1 MKKNIYSIRKSKL
14 GAVSTK
20 IAAVTFLMLA
30 GGVAVSELN
39 TNAYAAETTQNKNE
53 ERKIE
58 SPVEYKGDVTKEVGY
73 KEVKVQGN
81 DGKFTLKNN
90 GNESIAERVEPT
102 KTEVVL
108 GTKPKV
114 EKEIEKAKV
123 EYKVDDTKE
132 YGVEEVVK
140 KPKDGE
146 KTTTTTYKIVTK
158 PKVKLSE
165 KIEKMLNSDNYMYT
179 DEKFYSIDNSKE
191 LPSDKIVID
200 KLFVAIPEKQNIG
213 EKTGVRELIQTGEY
227 LVEEG
232 KLIGKYI
239 TPEMM
244 DPTNKDLRVIKRR
257 YYGVD
262 EELENPIGYD
272 ENSDTYDFSNDK
284 VFYRVIL
291 KESSDSIIMLSGGHY
306 LTNEV
311 LKGEGEDKAV
321 ERYFAK
327 HIITESMYADAK
339 ANYQRLQLAKQKLG
353 ELTESQKELVKNTE
367 IAFNSITQHYNNING
382 YSNSLNITYEG
393 NIPDNV
399 KKEFEK
405 QILKLPYEIRKNLVQ
420 LRVTTNDLKQTEHLD
435 NHKSKAVGIAYHY
448 LKNIDLKYEENR
460 TRAVPTENG
469 KKEIVIKQ
477 KQPDVL
483 LNTLMHELSHIID
496 FTSGLGPQRIFADGM
511 KGVGTI
517 DSDGNF
523 SPYKLSSSKE
533 FLDVYNKYFENE
545 KNYTSYLRTSRE
557 EAFADSFG
565 KYINKRIYGVPYT
578 RYKNI
583 DGVEYLFTDKNDP
596 NYATATTPV
605 DKAEYYFANLY
616 NKLFEQPTEAKV
628 VVDTIKETN
637 TQVQNGLTIL
647 GTKPT
652 EERKVI
658 RYETE
663 VKNDNTLEKGLR
675 KVVQAGVNGEILKIT
690 SYALAN
696 KETGELS
703 STTTEKV
710 VKEMIKEVVLLGTK
724 EVEQPKEE
732 VKPDETKQ
740 EQPKEEVKPE
750 ESKEEQPKE
759 EVKPEESKE
768 VEQPKEEVKPEEPKE
783 VEQPKEEVKPEEPK
797 EVEQPKEEVKPEE
810 PKEEQP
816 KEAVQTEQPKEV
828 EKIKDTSNKKQEK
841 TVKSAKIAKTK
852 KSKQYVGRKTLPN
865 TGETPDSAMLIG
877 LVSLAIAARLKQSK
891 SK

>member
-1 MKKNIYSIRKSKL
+1 MKKNIYSIRKSKF

-39 TNAYAAETTQNKNE
+39 TTAYAAETTQNKNE

-58 SPVEYKGDVTKEVGY
+58 SPVEYTADSAKEVGY

-114 EKEIEKAKV
+114 EKEIEKAKI
-123 EYKVDDTKE
+123 EYKVDDAKE

-232 KLIGKYI
+232 KLKGKYI

-637 TQVQNGLTIL
+637 SAVQDGLIVL
-647 GTKPT
+647 GTKT
-652 EERKVI
+652 KEERVEI
-658 RYETE
+658 PYTTE
-663 VKNDNTLEKGLR
+663 IKEDNTLEKGLR

-696 KETGELS
+696 KETGKLS
-703 STTTEKV
+703 STTTEKL

>member
-114 EKEIEKAKV
+114 EKEIEKAKI
-123 EYKVDDTKE
+123 EYKVDDAKE

-213 EKTGVRELIQTGEY
+213 EKTGVRELIQTGIH

-232 KLIGKYI
+232 KLKDKYI

-244 DPTNKDLRVIKRR
+244 DPKNPDIREIKRS
-257 YYGVD
+257 YYTFDDKKTEEDYGVK
-262 EELENPIGYD
+262 EYD
-272 ENSDTYDFSNDK
+272 YGKDKDFYSVLLNESYDG
-284 VFYRVIL
+284 L
-291 KESSDSIIMLSGGHY
+291 TMLSGGHY

-311 LKGEGEDKAV
+311 LRELNEDKSV

-339 ANYQRLQLAKQKLG
+339 ANYQRLQLAKEKLG
-353 ELTESQKELVKNTE
+353 ELTERQKELVE
-367 IAFNSITQHYNNING
+367 YAERAFNSITQHYNNING
-382 YSNSLNITYEG
+382 YSDKLNITYEG
-393 NIPDNV
+393 NIPDSV
-399 KKEFEK
+399 KEEFEK
-405 QILKLPYEIRKNLVQ
+405 QLLKLPYEIRKNLVQ
-420 LRVTTNDLKQTEHLD
+420 LTVTTNELKQTEHAKNNNRSLI
-435 NHKSKAVGIAYHY
+435 GLAYNY
-448 LKNIDLKYEENR
+448 YKNIFQKYDESR
-460 TRAVPTENG
+460 KVDIPTDKG
-469 KKEIVIKQ
+469 KKEELRKL
-477 KQPDVL
+477 KQPEAL
-483 LNTLMHELSHIID
+483 LDNLMHEISHVID
-496 FTSGLGPQRIFADGM
+496 TAGGLGSQFYGFDGI
-511 KGVGTI
+511 KGFGIVT
-517 DSDGNF
+517 SQE
-523 SPYKLSSSKE
+523 SPFRFSSSKE
-533 FLDVYNKYFENE
+533 FDDVYTKYFKNE
-545 KNYTSYLRTSRE
+545 INYKNYYRTSKE
-557 EAFADSFG
+557 EAFADSLG
-565 KYINKRIYGVPYT
+565 EYINKRIYGVPYT
-578 RYKNI
+578 RYKTI
-583 DGVEYLFTDKNDP
+583 EGVEYEFKDENDP

-675 KVVQAGVNGEILKIT
+675 KVIQAGVNGEILKIT

-740 EQPKEEVKPE
+740 EQPKEEVKPDE
-750 ESKEEQPKE
+750 TKQEQPKE
-759 EVKPEESKE
+759 EVKPD
-768 VEQPKEEVKPEEPKE
+768 
-783 VEQPKEEVKPEEPK
+783 
-797 EVEQPKEEVKPEE
+797 
-810 PKEEQP
+810 
-816 KEAVQTEQPKEV
+816 EAKQEQPKEV

-841 TVKSAKIAKTK
+841 TVKSVKIAKTK

>member
-1 MKKNIYSIRKSKL
+1 MKKNIYSIRKSKF

-39 TNAYAAETTQNKNE
+39 TTAYAAETTQNKNE

-213 EKTGVRELIQTGEY
+213 EKTGVRELIQTGIH

-232 KLIGKYI
+232 KLKDKYI

-244 DPTNKDLRVIKRR
+244 DPKNPDIREIKRS
-257 YYGVD
+257 YYTFDDKKTEEDYGVK
-262 EELENPIGYD
+262 EYD
-272 ENSDTYDFSNDK
+272 YGKDKDFYSVLLNESYDG
-284 VFYRVIL
+284 L
-291 KESSDSIIMLSGGHY
+291 TMLSGGHY

-311 LKGEGEDKAV
+311 LRELNEDKSV

-339 ANYQRLQLAKQKLG
+339 ANYQRLQLAKEKLG
-353 ELTESQKELVKNTE
+353 ELTERQKELVE
-367 IAFNSITQHYNNING
+367 YAERAFNSITQHYNNING
-382 YSNSLNITYEG
+382 YSDKLNITYEG
-393 NIPDNV
+393 NIPDSV
-399 KKEFEK
+399 KEEFEK
-405 QILKLPYEIRKNLVQ
+405 QLLKLPYEIRKNLVQ
-420 LRVTTNDLKQTEHLD
+420 LTVTTNELKQTEHAKNNNRSLI
-435 NHKSKAVGIAYHY
+435 GLAYNY
-448 LKNIDLKYEENR
+448 YKNIFQKYDESR
-460 TRAVPTENG
+460 KVDIPTDKG
-469 KKEIVIKQ
+469 KKEELRKL
-477 KQPDVL
+477 KQPEAL
-483 LNTLMHELSHIID
+483 LDNLMHEISHVID
-496 FTSGLGPQRIFADGM
+496 TAGGLGSQFYGFDGI
-511 KGVGTI
+511 KGFGIVT
-517 DSDGNF
+517 SQE
-523 SPYKLSSSKE
+523 SPFRFSSSKE
-533 FLDVYNKYFENE
+533 FDDVYTKYFKNE
-545 KNYTSYLRTSRE
+545 INYKNYYRTSKE
-557 EAFADSFG
+557 EAFADSLG
-565 KYINKRIYGVPYT
+565 EYINKRIYGVPYT
-578 RYKNI
+578 RYKTI
-583 DGVEYLFTDKNDP
+583 EGVEYEFKDENDP

-628 VVDTIKETN
+628 VVDTIKETS

-652 EERKVI
+652 EEREVI

-703 STTTEKV
+703 STTTEKI
-710 VKEMIKEVVLLGTK
+710 VKEMIKEVVLLGT
-724 EVEQPKEE
+724 KEE

-759 EVKPEESKE
+759 EV
-768 VEQPKEEVKPEEPKE
+768 
-783 VEQPKEEVKPEEPK
+783 
-797 EVEQPKEEVKPEE
+797 
-810 PKEEQP
+810 
-816 KEAVQTEQPKEV
+816 QTEQPKEV

-841 TVKSAKIAKTK
+841 TVKSAKIAKIQK
-852 KSKQYVGRKTLPN
+852 HKLYVGSKKLPN
-865 TGETPDSAMLIG
+865 TGETSNSAMLIG
-877 LVSLAIAARLKQSK
+877 LVSLAVAARLKQSK

>member
-39 TNAYAAETTQNKNE
+39 TTTYAAETIQNKNE

-114 EKEIEKAKV
+114 EKEIEKAKI
-123 EYKVDDTKE
+123 EYKVDDAKE

-213 EKTGVRELIQTGEY
+213 EKTGVRELIQTGIH

-232 KLIGKYI
+232 KLKDKYI

-244 DPTNKDLRVIKRR
+244 DPKNPDIREIKRS
-257 YYGVD
+257 YYTFDDKKTEEDYGVK
-262 EELENPIGYD
+262 EYD
-272 ENSDTYDFSNDK
+272 YGKDKDFYSVLLNESYDG
-284 VFYRVIL
+284 L
-291 KESSDSIIMLSGGHY
+291 TMLSGGHY

-311 LKGEGEDKAV
+311 LRELNEDKSV

-339 ANYQRLQLAKQKLG
+339 ANYQRLQLAKEKLG
-353 ELTESQKELVKNTE
+353 ELTERQKELVE
-367 IAFNSITQHYNNING
+367 YAERAFNSITQHYNNING
-382 YSNSLNITYEG
+382 YSDKLNITYEG
-393 NIPDNV
+393 NIPDSV
-399 KKEFEK
+399 KEEFEK
-405 QILKLPYEIRKNLVQ
+405 QLLKLPYEIRKNLVQ
-420 LRVTTNDLKQTEHLD
+420 LTVTTNELKQTEHAKNNNRSLI
-435 NHKSKAVGIAYHY
+435 GLAYNY
-448 LKNIDLKYEENR
+448 YKNIFQKYDESR
-460 TRAVPTENG
+460 KVDIPTDKG
-469 KKEIVIKQ
+469 KKEELRKL
-477 KQPDVL
+477 KQPEAL
-483 LNTLMHELSHIID
+483 LDNLMHEISHVID
-496 FTSGLGPQRIFADGM
+496 TAGGLGSQFYGFDGI
-511 KGVGTI
+511 KGFGIVT
-517 DSDGNF
+517 SQE
-523 SPYKLSSSKE
+523 SPFRFSSSKE
-533 FLDVYNKYFENE
+533 FDDVYTKYFKNE
-545 KNYTSYLRTSRE
+545 INYKNYYRTSKE
-557 EAFADSFG
+557 EAFADSLG
-565 KYINKRIYGVPYT
+565 EYINKRIYGVPYT
-578 RYKNI
+578 RYKTI
-583 DGVEYLFTDKNDP
+583 EGVEYEFKDENDP

-652 EERKVI
+652 EERNVI

-675 KVVQAGVNGEILKIT
+675 KVIQAGVNGEILKIT

-724 EVEQPKEE
+724 EVEKPKEE
-732 VKPDETKQ
+732 VKPEETKQ

-783 VEQPKEEVKPEEPK
+783 VEQPKEEVKPEET
-797 EVEQPKEEVKPEE
+797 
-810 PKEEQP
+810 KEEQS

-841 TVKSAKIAKTK
+841 TVKSAKIAKIQK
-852 KSKQYVGRKTLPN
+852 HKLYVGSKKLPN
-865 TGETPDSAMLIG
+865 TGETSNSAMLIG
-877 LVSLAIAARLKQSK
+877 LVSLAVAARLKQSK

>member
-1 MKKNIYSIRKSKL
+1 MKKNIYSIRKSKF

-39 TNAYAAETTQNKNE
+39 TTAYAAETTQNKNE

-81 DGKFTLKNN
+81 DGKIILKNN
-90 GNESIAERVEPT
+90 GNESTVERVEPT
-102 KTEVVL
+102 KTKVDL

-114 EKEIEKAKV
+114 ETKIEKAKV
-123 EYKVDDTKE
+123 EYKVDDTKK
-132 YGVEEVVK
+132 YGVREVVK
-140 KPKDGE
+140 EAKDGE
-146 KTTTTTYKIVTK
+146 KTTTTTYKIVTR
-158 PKVKLSE
+158 PKVNLSE

-213 EKTGVRELIQTGEY
+213 EKTGVRELIQTGIH
-227 LVEEG
+227 LVEDG
-232 KLIGKYI
+232 KLKDKYI

-244 DPTNKDLRVIKRR
+244 DPKNPDIREIKRS
-257 YYGVD
+257 YYTFDDKKTEEDFGVK
-262 EELENPIGYD
+262 EYD
-272 ENSDTYDFSNDK
+272 YGKDKDFYSVLLN
-284 VFYRVIL
+284 
-291 KESSDSIIMLSGGHY
+291 ESHDGLLMLSGGHY

-311 LKGEGEDKAV
+311 LKGEGEDKSV

-339 ANYQRLQLAKQKLG
+339 ANYQRLKLAKEKLG
-353 ELTESQKELVKNTE
+353 DLTERQKELVE
-367 IAFNSITQHYNNING
+367 YAERAFNSITQHYNNING
-382 YSNSLNITYEG
+382 YSDKLNITYEG
-393 NIPDNV
+393 NIPDSV
-399 KKEFEK
+399 KEEFEK
-405 QILKLPYEIRKNLVQ
+405 QLLKLPYEIRKNLVQ
-420 LRVTTNDLKQTEHLD
+420 LTVTTNELKQTEHAKNNNRSLI
-435 NHKSKAVGIAYHY
+435 GLAYY
-448 LKNIDLKYEENR
+448 YSKNIVQKYEKSREIG
-460 TRAVPTENG
+460 VPTDKG
-469 KKEIVIKQ
+469 KKEELRKL
-477 KQPDVL
+477 KQPEAL
-483 LNTLMHELSHIID
+483 LDNLMHEISHIID
-496 FTSGLGPQRIFADGM
+496 ATGGLGSSFFAFDGI
-511 KGVGTI
+511 KGAGIVT
-517 DSDGNF
+517 SQE
-523 SPYKLSSSKE
+523 SPFRFSSSKE
-533 FLDVYNKYFENE
+533 FDDVYNKYFKNE
-545 KNYTSYLRTSRE
+545 INYKNYYRTSKE
-557 EAFADSFG
+557 EVFADSLG
-565 KYINKRIYGVPYT
+565 EYINKRIYGVPYT
-578 RYKNI
+578 RYKTI
-583 DGVEYLFTDKNDP
+583 EGVEYEFKDVNDP

-637 TQVQNGLTIL
+637 SSVQDGLIVL
-647 GTKPT
+647 GTKAK
-652 EERKVI
+652 EERVAI
-658 RYETE
+658 PYTTE
-663 VKNDNTLEKGLR
+663 IKEDNTLEKGLR

-703 STTTEKV
+703 STTTEKI

-724 EVEQPKEE
+724 EVEQPKEEVKSDETKQEQPKEE

-750 ESKEEQPKE
+750 ESKE
-759 EVKPEESKE
+759 
-768 VEQPKEEVKPEEPKE
+768 
-783 VEQPKEEVKPEEPK
+783 
-797 EVEQPKEEVKPEE
+797 EQPKEEVKPEE

>member
-1 MKKNIYSIRKSKL
+1 MKKNIYSIRKSKF

-39 TNAYAAETTQNKNE
+39 TTAYAAETTQNKNE

-58 SPVEYKGDVTKEVGY
+58 SPVEYTADSAKEVGY

-114 EKEIEKAKV
+114 EKEIEKAKI

-132 YGVEEVVK
+132 YGVREVVK
-140 KPKDGE
+140 EAKDGE

-200 KLFVAIPEKQNIG
+200 KLFVSIPEKQNIG
-213 EKTGVRELIQTGEY
+213 EKTGVRELIQTGIH

-232 KLIGKYI
+232 KLKDKYI

-244 DPTNKDLRVIKRR
+244 DPKNPDIREIKRN
-257 YYGVD
+257 YYTFDDNKTEEDYGVK
-262 EELENPIGYD
+262 EYD
-272 ENSDTYDFSNDK
+272 YSKDKDFYS
-284 VFYRVIL
+284 ILL
-291 KESSDSIIMLSGGHY
+291 KEGSDGLIMLSGGHY

-311 LKGEGEDKAV
+311 LRELNEDKSV

-327 HIITESMYADAK
+327 YIITESMYADAK
-339 ANYQRLQLAKQKLG
+339 ANYQRLQLAKEKLG
-353 ELTESQKELVKNTE
+353 DLTESQKELVENAE
-367 IAFNSITQHYNNING
+367 RAFNSITQHYNNING
-382 YSNSLNITYEG
+382 YRDKLNITYEG
-393 NIPDNV
+393 NIPDSV
-399 KKEFEK
+399 KEEFEK
-405 QILKLPYEIRKNLVQ
+405 QLLKLPYEIRKNLVQ
-420 LRVTTNDLKQTEHLD
+420 LRVTTNELKQTEHAKNNNRSLI
-435 NHKSKAVGIAYHY
+435 GLAYYY
-448 LKNIDLKYEENR
+448 LKNIVQKYEESR
-460 TRAVPTENG
+460 EIGVPTDKG
-469 KKEIVIKQ
+469 KKEELRKL
-477 KQPDVL
+477 KQPEAL
-483 LNTLMHELSHIID
+483 LDNLMHEISHIID
-496 FTSGLGPQRIFADGM
+496 ATGGLGSSFFAFDGI
-511 KGVGTI
+511 KGAGIVT
-517 DSDGNF
+517 SQESPF
-523 SPYKLSSSKE
+523 SFSSSKE
-533 FLDVYNKYFENE
+533 FDDVYNKYFKNE
-545 KNYTSYLRTSRE
+545 INYKNYYRTSKE
-557 EAFADSFG
+557 EAFADSLG
-565 KYINKRIYGVPYT
+565 EYINKRIYGVPYT
-578 RYKNI
+578 RYKTI
-583 DGVEYLFTDKNDP
+583 EGVEYEFKDVNDP

-637 TQVQNGLTIL
+637 SAVQDGLIVL
-647 GTKPT
+647 GTKT
-652 EERKVI
+652 KEERVEI
-658 RYETE
+658 PYTTE
-663 VKNDNTLEKGLR
+663 IKEDNTLEKGLR

-724 EVEQPKEE
+724 EVEK
-732 VKPDETKQ
+732 
-740 EQPKEEVKPE
+740 PKEEVKPE
-750 ESKEEQPKE
+750 ETKQEQPKE

-783 VEQPKEEVKPEEPK
+783 VEQPKEEVKPEETK
-797 EVEQPKEEVKPEE
+797 QEQPKEEVKPEE
-810 PKEEQP
+810 TKEEQS

-841 TVKSAKIAKTK
+841 TVKSAKIAKIQK
-852 KSKQYVGRKTLPN
+852 HKLYVGSKKLPN
-865 TGETPDSAMLIG
+865 TGETSNSAMLIG
-877 LVSLAIAARLKQSK
+877 LVSLAVAARLKQSK

>member
-1 MKKNIYSIRKSKL
+1 MKKNIYSIRKSKF

-39 TNAYAAETTQNKNE
+39 TTAYAAETTQNKNE

-81 DGKFTLKNN
+81 DGKIILKNN
-90 GNESIAERVEPT
+90 GNESTVERVEPT
-102 KTEVVL
+102 KTKVDL

-114 EKEIEKAKV
+114 ETKIEKAKV
-123 EYKVDDTKE
+123 EYKVDDTKK
-132 YGVEEVVK
+132 YGVREVVK
-140 KPKDGE
+140 EAKDGE
-146 KTTTTTYKIVTK
+146 KTTTTTYKIVTR
-158 PKVKLSE
+158 PKVNLSE

-200 KLFVAIPEKQNIG
+200 KLFVSIPEKQNINLD
-213 EKTGVRELIQTGEY
+213 EKTGVRELIQTGIH
-227 LVEEG
+227 LVEDG
-232 KLIGKYI
+232 KLKDKYI

-244 DPTNKDLRVIKRR
+244 DPKNPDIREIKRS
-257 YYGVD
+257 YYTFDDKKTEEDFGVK
-262 EELENPIGYD
+262 EYD
-272 ENSDTYDFSNDK
+272 YGKDKDFYSVLLN
-284 VFYRVIL
+284 
-291 KESSDSIIMLSGGHY
+291 ESHDGLLMLSGGHY

-311 LKGEGEDKAV
+311 LKGEGEDKSV

-339 ANYQRLQLAKQKLG
+339 ANYQRLKLAKEKLG
-353 ELTESQKELVKNTE
+353 DLTERQKELVE
-367 IAFNSITQHYNNING
+367 YAERAFNSITQHYNNING
-382 YSNSLNITYEG
+382 YSDKLNITYEG
-393 NIPDNV
+393 NIPDSV
-399 KKEFEK
+399 KEEFEK
-405 QILKLPYEIRKNLVQ
+405 QLLKLPYEIRKNLVQ
-420 LRVTTNDLKQTEHLD
+420 LTVTTNELKQTEHAKNNNRSLI
-435 NHKSKAVGIAYHY
+435 GLAYY
-448 LKNIDLKYEENR
+448 YSKNIVQKYEKSREIG
-460 TRAVPTENG
+460 VPTDKG

-637 TQVQNGLTIL
+637 SAVQDGLIVL
-647 GTKPT
+647 GTKT
-652 EERKVI
+652 KEERVEI
-658 RYETE
+658 PYTTE
-663 VKNDNTLEKGLR
+663 IKEDNTLEKGLR

-696 KETGELS
+696 KETGKLS
-703 STTTEKV
+703 STTTEKL

-724 EVEQPKEE
+724 EV
-732 VKPDETKQ
+732 
-740 EQPKEEVKPE
+740 
-750 ESKEEQPKE
+750 EQPKE

>member
-39 TNAYAAETTQNKNE
+39 TNVYAAETTQNKNE

-81 DGKFTLKNN
+81 DGKIILKNN
-90 GNESIAERVEPT
+90 GNESTVERVEPT
-102 KTEVVL
+102 ITKVDL

-114 EKEIEKAKV
+114 ETKIEKAKV
-123 EYKVDDTKE
+123 EYKVDDTKN
-132 YGVEEVVK
+132 YGVKEVVK
-140 KPKDGE
+140 EPKDGE

-165 KIEKMLNSDNYMYT
+165 KIENMLNSDNYMYT

-213 EKTGVRELIQTGEY
+213 EKTGVRELIQTGEF

-232 KLIGKYI
+232 KLKGKYI

-244 DPTNKDLRVIKRR
+244 NPDNKDLRDIKRR

-262 EELENPIGYD
+262 EEWENPIGYD
-272 ENSDTYDFSNDK
+272 AEKDTYDFSNDK

-291 KESSDSIIMLSGGHY
+291 QESHDGLLMLSGGHY

-311 LKGEGEDKAV
+311 LKGEGEDKSV

-339 ANYQRLQLAKQKLG
+339 ANYQRLKLAKEKLG
-353 ELTESQKELVKNTE
+353 ELTESQKELVE
-367 IAFNSITQHYNNING
+367 YAERAFKSITQHYNNING
-382 YSNSLNITYEG
+382 YSDKLNITYEG
-393 NIPDNV
+393 NIPDSV
-399 KKEFEK
+399 KEEFEK
-405 QILKLPYEIRKNLVQ
+405 QLLKLPYEIRKNLVQ
-420 LRVTTNDLKQTEHLD
+420 LRVTTNDLAQTEHL
-435 NHKSKAVGIAYHY
+435 NKHNGKSVGIASHY
-448 LKNIDLKYEENR
+448 MKNIDLKYEENR

-511 KGVGTI
+511 KGAGTI
-517 DSDGNF
+517 YSDGNL

-545 KNYTSYLRTSRE
+545 KNYTSYLRTARE

-583 DGVEYLFTDKNDP
+583 DGVEYLFTDVNDP

-628 VVDTIKETN
+628 VVDTIKETS

-652 EERKVI
+652 EEREVI

-703 STTTEKV
+703 STTTEKI

-724 EVEQPKEE
+724 EVEQPKEEVKSDETKQEQPKEE

-759 EVKPEESKE
+759 EVKPEESKK
-768 VEQPKEEVKPEEPKE
+768 EQPKEE
-783 VEQPKEEVKPEEPK
+783 
-797 EVEQPKEEVKPEE
+797 
-810 PKEEQP
+810 
-816 KEAVQTEQPKEV
+816 VQTEQPKEV

-841 TVKSAKIAKTK
+841 TVKSAKIAKIQK
-852 KSKQYVGRKTLPN
+852 HKLYVGSKKLPN
-865 TGETPDSAMLIG
+865 TGETSNSAMLIG
-877 LVSLAIAARLKQSK
+877 LVSLAVAARLKQSK

>member
-114 EKEIEKAKV
+114 EKEIEKAKI

-200 KLFVAIPEKQNIG
+200 KLFVSIPEKQNIG

-232 KLIGKYI
+232 KLKGKYI

-244 DPTNKDLRVIKRR
+244 DPTNKDLRDIKRR

-262 EELENPIGYD
+262 EEWENPIGYD
-272 ENSDTYDFSNDK
+272 AEKDTYDFSNDK

-291 KESSDSIIMLSGGHY
+291 QESHDGLLMLSGGHY

-311 LKGEGEDKAV
+311 LKGEGEDKSV

-353 ELTESQKELVKNTE
+353 ELTESQKELVETAE
-367 IAFNSITQHYNNING
+367 RAFKSITQHYNNING
-382 YSNSLNITYEG
+382 YSDKLNITYEG
-393 NIPDNV
+393 NIPDSV
-399 KKEFEK
+399 KEEFEK
-405 QILKLPYEIRKNLVQ
+405 QLLKLPYEIRKNLVQ
-420 LRVTTNDLKQTEHLD
+420 LRVTTNDLAQTEHL
-435 NHKSKAVGIAYHY
+435 NKHNGKSVGIASHY
-448 LKNIDLKYEENR
+448 MKNIDLKYEENR

-511 KGVGTI
+511 KGAGTI
-517 DSDGNF
+517 HSDGNF

-628 VVDTIKETN
+628 VVDTIKETS

-652 EERKVI
+652 EERVEI
-658 RYETE
+658 PYTTE
-663 VKNDNTLEKGLR
+663 IKEDNTLEKGLR
-675 KVVQAGVNGEILKIT
+675 KVVQLGVNGELLKIT
-690 SYALAN
+690 SYALVN

-732 VKPDETKQ
+732 AKPDETKQEQPKEEVKPDETKQ

-750 ESKEEQPKE
+750 ETKQEQPKE
-759 EVKPEESKE
+759 EVKPEETKQ
-768 VEQPKEEVKPEEPKE
+768 EQPKEEVKPDETKQ
-783 VEQPKEEVKPEEPK
+783 EQPKEK
-797 EVEQPKEEVKPEE
+797 
-810 PKEEQP
+810 
-816 KEAVQTEQPKEV
+816 VQTEQPKEV

-841 TVKSAKIAKTK
+841 TVKSAKIAKIQK
-852 KSKQYVGRKTLPN
+852 HKLYVGSKKLPN
-865 TGETPDSAMLIG
+865 TGETSNSAMLIG
-877 LVSLAIAARLKQSK
+877 LVSLAVAARLKQSK

>member
-1 MKKNIYSIRKSKL
+1 MKKNIYSIRKSKF

-39 TNAYAAETTQNKNE
+39 TTAYAAETTQNKNE

-58 SPVEYKGDVTKEVGY
+58 SPVEYTADSAKEVGY

-114 EKEIEKAKV
+114 EKEIEKAKI

-132 YGVEEVVK
+132 YGVREVVK
-140 KPKDGE
+140 EAKDGE

-200 KLFVAIPEKQNIG
+200 KLFVSIPEKQNIG
-213 EKTGVRELIQTGEY
+213 EKTGVRELIQTGIH

-232 KLIGKYI
+232 KLKDKYI

-244 DPTNKDLRVIKRR
+244 DPKNPDIREIKRN
-257 YYGVD
+257 YYTFDDNKTEEDYGVK
-262 EELENPIGYD
+262 EYD
-272 ENSDTYDFSNDK
+272 YSKDKDFYS
-284 VFYRVIL
+284 ILL
-291 KESSDSIIMLSGGHY
+291 KEGSDGLIMLSGGHY

-311 LKGEGEDKAV
+311 LRELNEDKSV

-339 ANYQRLQLAKQKLG
+339 ANYQRLQLAKEKLG
-353 ELTESQKELVKNTE
+353 ELTERQKELVE
-367 IAFNSITQHYNNING
+367 YAERAFNSITQHYNNING
-382 YSNSLNITYEG
+382 YSDKLNITYEG
-393 NIPDNV
+393 NIPDSV
-399 KKEFEK
+399 KEEFEK
-405 QILKLPYEIRKNLVQ
+405 QLLKLPYEIRKNLVQ
-420 LRVTTNDLKQTEHLD
+420 LTVTTNELKQTEHAKNNNRSLI
-435 NHKSKAVGIAYHY
+435 GLAYNY
-448 LKNIDLKYEENR
+448 YKNIFQKYDESR
-460 TRAVPTENG
+460 KVDIPTDKG
-469 KKEIVIKQ
+469 KKEELRKL
-477 KQPDVL
+477 KQPEAL
-483 LNTLMHELSHIID
+483 LDNLMHEISHVID
-496 FTSGLGPQRIFADGM
+496 TAGGLGSQFYGFDGI
-511 KGVGTI
+511 KGFGIVT
-517 DSDGNF
+517 SQE
-523 SPYKLSSSKE
+523 SPFRFSSSKE
-533 FLDVYNKYFENE
+533 FDDVYTKYFKNE
-545 KNYTSYLRTSRE
+545 INYKNYYRTSKE
-557 EAFADSFG
+557 EAFADSLG
-565 KYINKRIYGVPYT
+565 EYINKRIYGVPYT
-578 RYKNI
+578 RYKTI
-583 DGVEYLFTDKNDP
+583 EGVEYEFKDVNDP

-732 VKPDETKQ
+732 VKPDEAKQEQPKEEVKPDETKQ
-740 EQPKEEVKPE
+740 EQPKEEVKPDE
-750 ESKEEQPKE
+750 TKQEQPKE
-759 EVKPEESKE
+759 E
-768 VEQPKEEVKPEEPKE
+768 
-783 VEQPKEEVKPEEPK
+783 
-797 EVEQPKEEVKPEE
+797 
-810 PKEEQP
+810 
-816 KEAVQTEQPKEV
+816 VQTEQPKEV

-841 TVKSAKIAKTK
+841 TVKSAKIAKIQK
-852 KSKQYVGRKTLPN
+852 HKLYVGSKKLPN
-865 TGETPDSAMLIG
+865 TGETSNSAMLIG
-877 LVSLAIAARLKQSK
+877 LVSLAVAARLKQSK

>member
-1 MKKNIYSIRKSKL
+1 MKKNIYSIRKSKF

-39 TNAYAAETTQNKNE
+39 TTAYAAETTQNKNE

-58 SPVEYKGDVTKEVGY
+58 SPVEYTADSAKEVGY

-114 EKEIEKAKV
+114 EKEIEKAKI

-132 YGVEEVVK
+132 YGVREVVK
-140 KPKDGE
+140 EAKDGE

-200 KLFVAIPEKQNIG
+200 KLFVSIPEKQNIG
-213 EKTGVRELIQTGEY
+213 EKTGVRELIQTGIH

-232 KLIGKYI
+232 KLKDKYI

-244 DPTNKDLRVIKRR
+244 DPKNPDIREIKRN
-257 YYGVD
+257 YYTFDDNKTEEDYGVK
-262 EELENPIGYD
+262 EYD
-272 ENSDTYDFSNDK
+272 YSKDKDFYS
-284 VFYRVIL
+284 ILL
-291 KESSDSIIMLSGGHY
+291 KEGSDGLIMLSGGHY

-311 LKGEGEDKAV
+311 LRELNEDKSV

-327 HIITESMYADAK
+327 YIITESMYADAK
-339 ANYQRLQLAKQKLG
+339 ANYQRLQLAKEKLG
-353 ELTESQKELVKNTE
+353 DLTESQKELVENAE
-367 IAFNSITQHYNNING
+367 RAFNSITQHYNNING
-382 YSNSLNITYEG
+382 YRDKLNITYEG
-393 NIPDNV
+393 NIPDSV
-399 KKEFEK
+399 KEEFEK
-405 QILKLPYEIRKNLVQ
+405 QLLKLPYEIRKNLVQ
-420 LRVTTNDLKQTEHLD
+420 LRVTTNELKQTEHAKNNNRSLI
-435 NHKSKAVGIAYHY
+435 GLAYYY
-448 LKNIDLKYEENR
+448 LKNIVQKYEESR
-460 TRAVPTENG
+460 EIGVPTDKG
-469 KKEIVIKQ
+469 KKEELRKL
-477 KQPDVL
+477 KQPEAL
-483 LNTLMHELSHIID
+483 LDNLMHEISHIID
-496 FTSGLGPQRIFADGM
+496 ATGGLGSSFFAFDGI
-511 KGVGTI
+511 KGAGIVT
-517 DSDGNF
+517 SQESPF
-523 SPYKLSSSKE
+523 SFSSSKE
-533 FLDVYNKYFENE
+533 FDDVYNKYFKNE
-545 KNYTSYLRTSRE
+545 INYKNYYRTSKE
-557 EAFADSFG
+557 EAFADSLG
-565 KYINKRIYGVPYT
+565 EYINKRIYGVPYT
-578 RYKNI
+578 RYKTI
-583 DGVEYLFTDKNDP
+583 EGVEYEFKDVNDP

-616 NKLFEQPTEAKV
+616 NKLFEQPIEAKV

-637 TQVQNGLTIL
+637 SAVQDGLIVL
-647 GTKPT
+647 GTKT
-652 EERKVI
+652 KEERVEI
-658 RYETE
+658 PYTTE
-663 VKNDNTLEKGLR
+663 IKEDNTLEKGLR

-696 KETGELS
+696 KETGKLS
-703 STTTEKV
+703 STTTEKL

-810 PKEEQP
+810 TKEEQP

-841 TVKSAKIAKTK
+841 TVKSAKIAKIQK
-852 KSKQYVGRKTLPN
+852 HKLYVGSKKLPN
-865 TGETPDSAMLIG
+865 TGETSNSAMLIG
-877 LVSLAIAARLKQSK
+877 LVSLAVAARLKQSK

>member
-39 TNAYAAETTQNKNE
+39 TTTYAAETIQNKNE

-114 EKEIEKAKV
+114 EKEIEKAKI
-123 EYKVDDTKE
+123 EYKVDDAKE

-213 EKTGVRELIQTGEY
+213 EKTGVRELIQTGIH

-232 KLIGKYI
+232 KLKDKYI

-244 DPTNKDLRVIKRR
+244 DPKNPDIREIKRS
-257 YYGVD
+257 YYTFDDKKTEEDYGVK
-262 EELENPIGYD
+262 EYD
-272 ENSDTYDFSNDK
+272 YGKDKDFYSVLLNESYDG
-284 VFYRVIL
+284 L
-291 KESSDSIIMLSGGHY
+291 TMLSGGHY

-311 LKGEGEDKAV
+311 LRELNEDKSV

-339 ANYQRLQLAKQKLG
+339 ANYQRLQLAKEKLG
-353 ELTESQKELVKNTE
+353 ELTERQKELVE
-367 IAFNSITQHYNNING
+367 YAERAFNSITQHYNNING
-382 YSNSLNITYEG
+382 YSDKLNITYEG
-393 NIPDNV
+393 NIPDSV
-399 KKEFEK
+399 KEEFEK
-405 QILKLPYEIRKNLVQ
+405 QLLKLPYEIRKNLVQ
-420 LRVTTNDLKQTEHLD
+420 LTVTTNELKQTEHAKNNNRSLI
-435 NHKSKAVGIAYHY
+435 GLAYNY
-448 LKNIDLKYEENR
+448 YKNIFQKYDESR
-460 TRAVPTENG
+460 KVDIPTDKG
-469 KKEIVIKQ
+469 KKEELRKL
-477 KQPDVL
+477 KQPEAL
-483 LNTLMHELSHIID
+483 LDNLMHEISHVID
-496 FTSGLGPQRIFADGM
+496 TAGGLGSQFYGFDGI
-511 KGVGTI
+511 KGFGIVT
-517 DSDGNF
+517 SQE
-523 SPYKLSSSKE
+523 SPFRFSSSKE
-533 FLDVYNKYFENE
+533 FDDVYTKYFKNE
-545 KNYTSYLRTSRE
+545 INYKNYYRTSKE
-557 EAFADSFG
+557 EAFADSLG
-565 KYINKRIYGVPYT
+565 EYINKRIYGVPYT
-578 RYKNI
+578 RYKTI
-583 DGVEYLFTDKNDP
+583 EGVEYEFKDENDP

-652 EERKVI
+652 EERNVI

-675 KVVQAGVNGEILKIT
+675 KVIQAGVNGEILKIT

-724 EVEQPKEE
+724 EVEKPKEE
-732 VKPDETKQ
+732 VKPEETKE

-768 VEQPKEEVKPEEPKE
+768 VEQPKEEVKPEETKQ
-783 VEQPKEEVKPEEPK
+783 EQPKEEVKPEET
-797 EVEQPKEEVKPEE
+797 
-810 PKEEQP
+810 KEEQS

-841 TVKSAKIAKTK
+841 TVKSAKIAKIQK
-852 KSKQYVGRKTLPN
+852 HKLYVGSKKLPN
-865 TGETPDSAMLIG
+865 TGETSNSAMLIG
-877 LVSLAIAARLKQSK
+877 LVSLAVAARLKQSK

>member
-39 TNAYAAETTQNKNE
+39 TTTYAAETIQNKNE

-114 EKEIEKAKV
+114 EKEIEKAKI
-123 EYKVDDTKE
+123 EYKVDDAKE

-213 EKTGVRELIQTGEY
+213 EKTGVRELIQTGIH

-232 KLIGKYI
+232 KLKDKYI

-244 DPTNKDLRVIKRR
+244 DPKNPDIREIKRS
-257 YYGVD
+257 YYTFDDKKTEEDYGVK
-262 EELENPIGYD
+262 EYD
-272 ENSDTYDFSNDK
+272 YGKDKDFYSVLLNESYDG
-284 VFYRVIL
+284 L
-291 KESSDSIIMLSGGHY
+291 TMLSGGHY

-311 LKGEGEDKAV
+311 LRELNEDKSV

-339 ANYQRLQLAKQKLG
+339 ANYQRLQLAKEKLG
-353 ELTESQKELVKNTE
+353 ELTERQKELVE
-367 IAFNSITQHYNNING
+367 YAERAFNSITQHYNNING
-382 YSNSLNITYEG
+382 YSDKLNITYEG
-393 NIPDNV
+393 NIPDSV
-399 KKEFEK
+399 KEEFEK
-405 QILKLPYEIRKNLVQ
+405 QLLKLPYEIRKNLVQ
-420 LRVTTNDLKQTEHLD
+420 LTVTTNELKQTEHAKNNNRSLI
-435 NHKSKAVGIAYHY
+435 GLAYNY
-448 LKNIDLKYEENR
+448 YKNIFQKYDESR
-460 TRAVPTENG
+460 KVDIPTDKG
-469 KKEIVIKQ
+469 KKEELRKL
-477 KQPDVL
+477 KQPEAL
-483 LNTLMHELSHIID
+483 LDNLMHEISHVID
-496 FTSGLGPQRIFADGM
+496 TAGGLGSQFYGFDGI
-511 KGVGTI
+511 KGFGIVT
-517 DSDGNF
+517 SQE
-523 SPYKLSSSKE
+523 SPFRFSSSKE
-533 FLDVYNKYFENE
+533 FDDVYTKYFKNE
-545 KNYTSYLRTSRE
+545 INYKNYYRTSKE
-557 EAFADSFG
+557 EAFADSLG
-565 KYINKRIYGVPYT
+565 EYINKRIYGVPYT
-578 RYKNI
+578 RYKTI
-583 DGVEYLFTDKNDP
+583 EGVEYEFKDENDP

-652 EERKVI
+652 EERNVI

-675 KVVQAGVNGEILKIT
+675 KVIQAGVNGEILKIT

-724 EVEQPKEE
+724 EVEK
-732 VKPDETKQ
+732 
-740 EQPKEEVKPE
+740 PKEEVKPE
-750 ESKEEQPKE
+750 ETKQ
-759 EVKPEESKE
+759 
-768 VEQPKEEVKPEEPKE
+768 EQPKEEVKPEEPKE
-783 VEQPKEEVKPEEPK
+783 VEQPKEEVKPEETK
-797 EVEQPKEEVKPEE
+797 QEQPKEEVKPEE
-810 PKEEQP
+810 TKEEQS

-841 TVKSAKIAKTK
+841 TVKSAKIAKIQK
-852 KSKQYVGRKTLPN
+852 HKLYVGSKKLPN
-865 TGETPDSAMLIG
+865 TGETSNSAMLIG
-877 LVSLAIAARLKQSK
+877 LVSLAVAARLKQSK

>member
-1 MKKNIYSIRKSKL
+1 MKKNIYSIRKSKF

-39 TNAYAAETTQNKNE
+39 TTAYAAETTQNKNE

-58 SPVEYKGDVTKEVGY
+58 SPIEYKGDVTKEVGY

-102 KTEVVL
+102 KTKVDL

-114 EKEIEKAKV
+114 EKEIEKAKI

-132 YGVEEVVK
+132 YGVREVVK
-140 KPKDGE
+140 EAKDGE

-200 KLFVAIPEKQNIG
+200 KLFVSIPEKQNIG
-213 EKTGVRELIQTGEY
+213 EKTGVRELIQTGIH

-232 KLIGKYI
+232 KLKDKYI

-244 DPTNKDLRVIKRR
+244 DPKNPDIREIKRN
-257 YYGVD
+257 YYTFDDNKTEEDYGVK
-262 EELENPIGYD
+262 EYD
-272 ENSDTYDFSNDK
+272 YSKDKDFYS
-284 VFYRVIL
+284 ILL
-291 KESSDSIIMLSGGHY
+291 KEGSDGLIMLSGGHY

-311 LKGEGEDKAV
+311 LKGEGEDKSV

-339 ANYQRLQLAKQKLG
+339 ANYQRLQLAKEKLG
-353 ELTESQKELVKNTE
+353 DLTESQKELVENAE
-367 IAFNSITQHYNNING
+367 RAFNSITQHYNNING
-382 YSNSLNITYEG
+382 YRDKLNITYEG
-393 NIPDNV
+393 NIPDSV
-399 KKEFEK
+399 KEEFEK
-405 QILKLPYEIRKNLVQ
+405 QLLKLPYEIRKNLVQ
-420 LRVTTNDLKQTEHLD
+420 LKVTTNELKQTEHAKNNNRSLI
-435 NHKSKAVGIAYHY
+435 GLAYYY
-448 LKNIDLKYEENR
+448 LKNIVQKYEESR
-460 TRAVPTENG
+460 EIGVPTDKG
-469 KKEIVIKQ
+469 KKEELRKL
-477 KQPDVL
+477 KQPEAL
-483 LNTLMHELSHIID
+483 LDNLMHEISHIID
-496 FTSGLGPQRIFADGM
+496 ATGGLGSSFFAFDGI
-511 KGVGTI
+511 KGAGVVT
-517 DSDGNF
+517 SQESPF
-523 SPYKLSSSKE
+523 SFSSSKE
-533 FLDVYNKYFENE
+533 FDDVYNKYFKNE
-545 KNYTSYLRTSRE
+545 INYKNYYRTSKE
-557 EAFADSFG
+557 EAFADSLG
-565 KYINKRIYGVPYT
+565 EYINKRIYGVPYT
-578 RYKNI
+578 RYKTI
-583 DGVEYLFTDKNDP
+583 EGVEYEFKDVNDP

-637 TQVQNGLTIL
+637 SAVQDGLIVL
-647 GTKPT
+647 GTKT
-652 EERKVI
+652 KEERVEI
-658 RYETE
+658 PYTTE
-663 VKNDNTLEKGLR
+663 IKEDNTLEKGLR

-696 KETGELS
+696 KETGKLS
-703 STTTEKV
+703 STTTEKL

-740 EQPKEEVKPE
+740 
-750 ESKEEQPKE
+750 EQPKE

-810 PKEEQP
+810 TKEEQP

-877 LVSLAIAARLKQSK
+877 LVSLAIAARLKQRK

>member
-39 TNAYAAETTQNKNE
+39 TTTYAAETIQNKNE

-114 EKEIEKAKV
+114 EKEIEKAKI
-123 EYKVDDTKE
+123 EYKVDDAKE

-213 EKTGVRELIQTGEY
+213 EKTGVRELIQTGIH

-232 KLIGKYI
+232 KLKDKYI

-244 DPTNKDLRVIKRR
+244 DPKNPDIREIKRS
-257 YYGVD
+257 YYTFDDKKTEEDYGVK
-262 EELENPIGYD
+262 EYD
-272 ENSDTYDFSNDK
+272 YGKDKDFYSVLLNESYDG
-284 VFYRVIL
+284 L
-291 KESSDSIIMLSGGHY
+291 TMLSGGHY

-311 LKGEGEDKAV
+311 LRELNEDKSV

-339 ANYQRLQLAKQKLG
+339 ANYQRLQLAKEKLG
-353 ELTESQKELVKNTE
+353 ELTERQKELVE
-367 IAFNSITQHYNNING
+367 YAERAFNSITQHYNNING
-382 YSNSLNITYEG
+382 YSDKLNITYEG
-393 NIPDNV
+393 NIPDSV
-399 KKEFEK
+399 KEEFEK
-405 QILKLPYEIRKNLVQ
+405 QLLKLPYEIRKNLVQ
-420 LRVTTNDLKQTEHLD
+420 LTVTTNELKQTEHAKNNNRSLI
-435 NHKSKAVGIAYHY
+435 GLAYNY
-448 LKNIDLKYEENR
+448 YKNIFQKYDESR
-460 TRAVPTENG
+460 KVDIPTDKG
-469 KKEIVIKQ
+469 KKEELRKL
-477 KQPDVL
+477 KQPEAL
-483 LNTLMHELSHIID
+483 LDNLMHEISHVID
-496 FTSGLGPQRIFADGM
+496 TAGGLGSQFYGFDGI
-511 KGVGTI
+511 KGFGIVT
-517 DSDGNF
+517 SQE
-523 SPYKLSSSKE
+523 SPFRFSSSKE
-533 FLDVYNKYFENE
+533 FDDVYTKYFKNE
-545 KNYTSYLRTSRE
+545 INYKNYYRTSKE
-557 EAFADSFG
+557 EAFADSLG
-565 KYINKRIYGVPYT
+565 EYINKRIYGVPYT
-578 RYKNI
+578 RYKTI
-583 DGVEYLFTDKNDP
+583 EGVEYEFKDENDP

-652 EERKVI
+652 EERNVI

-675 KVVQAGVNGEILKIT
+675 KVIQAGVNGEILKIT

-724 EVEQPKEE
+724 EVEKPKEE
-732 VKPDETKQ
+732 VKPEETKQ

>member
-1 MKKNIYSIRKSKL
+1 MKKNIYSIRKSKF

-39 TNAYAAETTQNKNE
+39 TTAYAAETTQNKNE

-90 GNESIAERVEPT
+90 GNEIIAERVEPT
-102 KTEVVL
+102 KTEVDL

-114 EKEIEKAKV
+114 ETKIEKAKV
-123 EYKVDDTKE
+123 EYKVDDTKN
-132 YGVEEVVK
+132 YGVKEVVK
-140 KPKDGE
+140 EAKDGE

-213 EKTGVRELIQTGEY
+213 KKTGVRELIQTGEY

-232 KLIGKYI
+232 KLKGKYI

-244 DPTNKDLRVIKRR
+244 DPTNKDLRDIKRR

-262 EELENPIGYD
+262 EEWENPIGYD
-272 ENSDTYDFSNDK
+272 AEKDTYDFSNDK

-311 LKGEGEDKAV
+311 LKDEGEDKAV

-420 LRVTTNDLKQTEHLD
+420 LRVTTNDLAQTEHL
-435 NHKSKAVGIAYHY
+435 NKHNSKSVGIANYY
-448 LKNIDLKYEENR
+448 MKNIDLKYEDR
-460 TRAVPTENG
+460 GFRAIPTENG
-469 KKEIVIKQ
+469 KKVIEIEL
-477 KQPDVL
+477 KQPEVL
-483 LNTLMHELSHIID
+483 LNTLMHEISHIID
-496 FTSGLGPQRIFADGM
+496 VTGGLGSKYIGADGM

-628 VVDTIKETN
+628 VVDTIKETS

-675 KVVQAGVNGEILKIT
+675 KIVQAGVNGEILKIT
-690 SYALAN
+690 SYVLAN

-724 EVEQPKEE
+724 EVEK
-732 VKPDETKQ
+732 
-740 EQPKEEVKPE
+740 PKEEVKPE
-750 ESKEEQPKE
+750 ETKQEQPKE

-783 VEQPKEEVKPEEPK
+783 VEQPKEEVKPEETK
-797 EVEQPKEEVKPEE
+797 QEQPKEEVKPEE
-810 PKEEQP
+810 TKEEQS

-841 TVKSAKIAKTK
+841 TVKSAKIAKIQK
-852 KSKQYVGRKTLPN
+852 HKLYVGSKKLPN
-865 TGETPDSAMLIG
+865 TGETSNSAMLIG
-877 LVSLAIAARLKQSK
+877 LVSLAVAARLKQSK

>member
-39 TNAYAAETTQNKNE
+39 TTTYAAETIQNKNE

-114 EKEIEKAKV
+114 EKEIEKAKI
-123 EYKVDDTKE
+123 EYKVDDAKE

-213 EKTGVRELIQTGEY
+213 EKTGVRELIQTGIH

-232 KLIGKYI
+232 KLKDKYI

-244 DPTNKDLRVIKRR
+244 DPKNPDIREIKRS
-257 YYGVD
+257 YYTFDDKKTEEDYGVK
-262 EELENPIGYD
+262 EYD
-272 ENSDTYDFSNDK
+272 YGKDKDFYSVLLNESYDG
-284 VFYRVIL
+284 L
-291 KESSDSIIMLSGGHY
+291 TMLSGGHY

-311 LKGEGEDKAV
+311 LRELNEDKSV

-339 ANYQRLQLAKQKLG
+339 ANYQRLQLAKEKLG
-353 ELTESQKELVKNTE
+353 ELTERQKELVE
-367 IAFNSITQHYNNING
+367 YAERAFNSITQHYNNING
-382 YSNSLNITYEG
+382 YSDKLNITYEG
-393 NIPDNV
+393 NIPDSV
-399 KKEFEK
+399 KEEFEK
-405 QILKLPYEIRKNLVQ
+405 QLLKLPYEIRKNLVQ
-420 LRVTTNDLKQTEHLD
+420 LTVTTNELKQTEHAKNNNRSLI
-435 NHKSKAVGIAYHY
+435 GLAYNY
-448 LKNIDLKYEENR
+448 YKNIFQKYDESR
-460 TRAVPTENG
+460 KVDIPTDKG
-469 KKEIVIKQ
+469 KKEELRKL
-477 KQPDVL
+477 KQPEAL
-483 LNTLMHELSHIID
+483 LDNLMHEISHVID
-496 FTSGLGPQRIFADGM
+496 TAGGLGSQFYGFDGI
-511 KGVGTI
+511 KGFGIVT
-517 DSDGNF
+517 SQE
-523 SPYKLSSSKE
+523 SPFRFSSSKE
-533 FLDVYNKYFENE
+533 FDDVYTKYFKNE
-545 KNYTSYLRTSRE
+545 INYKNYYRTSKE
-557 EAFADSFG
+557 EAFADSLG
-565 KYINKRIYGVPYT
+565 EYINKRIYGVPYT
-578 RYKNI
+578 RYKTI
-583 DGVEYLFTDKNDP
+583 EGVEYEFKDENDP

-652 EERKVI
+652 EERNVI

-675 KVVQAGVNGEILKIT
+675 KVIQAGVNGEILKIT

-724 EVEQPKEE
+724 EVEK
-732 VKPDETKQ
+732 
-740 EQPKEEVKPE
+740 
-750 ESKEEQPKE
+750 
-759 EVKPEESKE
+759 
-768 VEQPKEEVKPEEPKE
+768 PKEEVKPEEPKE
-783 VEQPKEEVKPEEPK
+783 VEQPKEEVKPEETK
-797 EVEQPKEEVKPEE
+797 QEQPKEEVKPEE
-810 PKEEQP
+810 TKEEQS

-841 TVKSAKIAKTK
+841 TVKSAKIAKIQK
-852 KSKQYVGRKTLPN
+852 HKLYVGSKKLPN
-865 TGETPDSAMLIG
+865 TGETSNSAMLIG
-877 LVSLAIAARLKQSK
+877 LVSLAVAARLKQSK

>member
-1 MKKNIYSIRKSKL
+1 MKKNIYSIRKSKF

-58 SPVEYKGDVTKEVGY
+58 SPVEYKGDVKKEVGY

-90 GNESIAERVEPT
+90 GNESITERVEPT

-114 EKEIEKAKV
+114 EKEIEKAKI

-132 YGVEEVVK
+132 YGVREVVK
-140 KPKDGE
+140 EAKDGG

-165 KIEKMLNSDNYMYT
+165 KIEKMLNSNNYMYT

-200 KLFVAIPEKQNIG
+200 KLFVSIPEKQNIG
-213 EKTGVRELIQTGEY
+213 EKTGVRELIQTGIH

-232 KLIGKYI
+232 KLKDKYI

-244 DPTNKDLRVIKRR
+244 DPKNPDIREIKRN
-257 YYGVD
+257 YYTFDDNKTEEDYGVK
-262 EELENPIGYD
+262 EYD
-272 ENSDTYDFSNDK
+272 YSKDKDFYS
-284 VFYRVIL
+284 ILL
-291 KESSDSIIMLSGGHY
+291 KEGSDGLIMLSGGHY

-311 LKGEGEDKAV
+311 LKGEGEDKSV

-353 ELTESQKELVKNTE
+353 ELTESQKELVENAE
-367 IAFNSITQHYNNING
+367 RAFKSITQHYNNING
-382 YSNSLNITYEG
+382 YSDKLNITYEG
-393 NIPDNV
+393 NIPDSV
-399 KKEFEK
+399 KEEFEK
-405 QILKLPYEIRKNLVQ
+405 QLLKLPYEIRKNLVQ
-420 LRVTTNDLKQTEHLD
+420 LRVTTYELKQTEHAKNNNRSLI
-435 NHKSKAVGIAYHY
+435 GLAYY
-448 LKNIDLKYEENR
+448 YPKNIVQKYEESR
-460 TRAVPTENG
+460 EIDVPTDKG
-469 KKEIVIKQ
+469 KREKLRKL
-477 KQPDVL
+477 KQPEAL
-483 LNTLMHELSHIID
+483 LDNLMHEISHIID
-496 FTSGLGPQRIFADGM
+496 ATGGLGSEVFGFDGI
-511 KGVGTI
+511 KGAGIVT
-517 DSDGNF
+517 SQESPFRF
-523 SPYKLSSSKE
+523 SNSKE
-533 FLDVYNKYFENE
+533 FDDVYNKYFKNE
-545 KNYTSYLRTSRE
+545 INYKNYYRTSKE
-557 EAFADSFG
+557 EAFADSLG
-565 KYINKRIYGVPYT
+565 EYINKRIYGVPYT
-578 RYKNI
+578 RYKTIN
-583 DGVEYLFTDKNDP
+583 GVEYEFKDVNDP
-596 NYATATTPV
+596 HYATATTPV

-675 KVVQAGVNGEILKIT
+675 KVVQVGVNGEILKIT

-703 STTTEKV
+703 STTTEKI

-740 EQPKEEVKPE
+740 EQPKEEVKPDE
-750 ESKEEQPKE
+750 TKQEQPKEEVKPDESKEEQPKE

-768 VEQPKEEVKPEEPKE
+768 
-783 VEQPKEEVKPEEPK
+783 
-797 EVEQPKEEVKPEE
+797 
-810 PKEEQP
+810 
-816 KEAVQTEQPKEV
+816 EQPKEV

-841 TVKSAKIAKTK
+841 TVKSAKIAKTQN
-852 KSKQYVGRKTLPN
+852 SKQYVGRKTLPN
-865 TGETPDSAMLIG
+865 TGENSNSAMLIG
-877 LVSLAIAARLKQSK
+877 LVSLAVAARLKQSK

>member
-1 MKKNIYSIRKSKL
+1 MKKNIYSIRKSKF

-39 TNAYAAETTQNKNE
+39 TTAYAAETTQNKNE

-81 DGKFTLKNN
+81 DGKIILKNN
-90 GNESIAERVEPT
+90 GNESTVERVEPT
-102 KTEVVL
+102 KTKVDL

-114 EKEIEKAKV
+114 ETKIEKAKV
-123 EYKVDDTKE
+123 EYKVDDTKK
-132 YGVEEVVK
+132 YGVREVVK
-140 KPKDGE
+140 EAKDGE

-158 PKVKLSE
+158 PKVNLSE

-200 KLFVAIPEKQNIG
+200 KLFVSIPEKQNINLD
-213 EKTGVRELIQTGEY
+213 EKTGVRELIQTGIH
-227 LVEEG
+227 LVEDG
-232 KLIGKYI
+232 KLKDKYI

-244 DPTNKDLRVIKRR
+244 DPKNPDIREIKRS
-257 YYGVD
+257 YYTFDDKKTEEDFGVK
-262 EELENPIGYD
+262 EYD
-272 ENSDTYDFSNDK
+272 YGKDKDFYSVLLN
-284 VFYRVIL
+284 
-291 KESSDSIIMLSGGHY
+291 ESHDGLLMLSGGHY

-311 LKGEGEDKAV
+311 LKGEGEDKSV

-339 ANYQRLQLAKQKLG
+339 ANYQRLKLAKEKLG
-353 ELTESQKELVKNTE
+353 DLTERQKELVE
-367 IAFNSITQHYNNING
+367 YAERAFNSITQHYNNING
-382 YSNSLNITYEG
+382 YSDKLNITYEG
-393 NIPDNV
+393 NIPDSV
-399 KKEFEK
+399 KEEFEK
-405 QILKLPYEIRKNLVQ
+405 QLLKLPYEIRKNLVQ
-420 LRVTTNDLKQTEHLD
+420 LTVTTNELKQTEHAKNNNRSLI
-435 NHKSKAVGIAYHY
+435 GLAYY
-448 LKNIDLKYEENR
+448 YSKNIVQKYEKSREIG
-460 TRAVPTENG
+460 VPTDKG
-469 KKEIVIKQ
+469 KKEELRKL
-477 KQPDVL
+477 KQPEAL
-483 LNTLMHELSHIID
+483 LDNLMHEISHIID
-496 FTSGLGPQRIFADGM
+496 ATGGLGSSFFAFDGI
-511 KGVGTI
+511 KGAGIVT
-517 DSDGNF
+517 SQE
-523 SPYKLSSSKE
+523 SPFRFSSSKE
-533 FLDVYNKYFENE
+533 FDDVYNKYFKNE
-545 KNYTSYLRTSRE
+545 INYKNYYRTSKE
-557 EAFADSFG
+557 EVFADSLG
-565 KYINKRIYGVPYT
+565 EYINKRIYGVPYT
-578 RYKNI
+578 RYKTI
-583 DGVEYLFTDKNDP
+583 EGVEYEFKDVNDP

-637 TQVQNGLTIL
+637 SSVQDGLIVL
-647 GTKPT
+647 GTKAK
-652 EERKVI
+652 EERVAI
-658 RYETE
+658 PYTTE
-663 VKNDNTLEKGLR
+663 IKEDNTLEKGLR

-703 STTTEKV
+703 STTTEKI

-724 EVEQPKEE
+724 EVEQPKEEVKSDETKQEQPKEE

-759 EVKPEESKE
+759 EVKPEESKK
-768 VEQPKEEVKPEEPKE
+768 EQPKEE
-783 VEQPKEEVKPEEPK
+783 
-797 EVEQPKEEVKPEE
+797 
-810 PKEEQP
+810 
-816 KEAVQTEQPKEV
+816 VQTEQPKEV

-841 TVKSAKIAKTK
+841 TVKSAKIAKIQK
-852 KSKQYVGRKTLPN
+852 HKLYVGSKKLPN
-865 TGETPDSAMLIG
+865 TGETSNSAMLIG
-877 LVSLAIAARLKQSK
+877 LVSLAVAARLKQSK

>member
-81 DGKFTLKNN
+81 DGKIILKNN
-90 GNESIAERVEPT
+90 GNESTVERVEPT
-102 KTEVVL
+102 ITKVDL

-114 EKEIEKAKV
+114 ETKIEKAKV
-123 EYKVDDTKE
+123 EYKVDDTKN
-132 YGVEEVVK
+132 YGVKEVVK
-140 KPKDGE
+140 EAKDGE

-200 KLFVAIPEKQNIG
+200 KLFVSIPEKQNIG

-232 KLIGKYI
+232 KLKGKYI

-244 DPTNKDLRVIKRR
+244 DPDNENIRKLSRR
-257 YYGVD
+257 YYSI
-262 EELENPIGYD
+262 EEEGETPIGYD
-272 ENSDTYDFSNDK
+272 EEKAEYSLENDK
-284 VFYRVIL
+284 VFYRILL
-291 KESSDSIIMLSGGHY
+291 KESYDGITMLSGGHY

-311 LKGEGEDKAV
+311 LNEEGEDKSV

-353 ELTESQKELVKNTE
+353 ELTESQKELVKYAET
-367 IAFNSITQHYNNING
+367 IFNSITQHYNNING
-382 YSNSLNITYEG
+382 YSDSLNITYEG

-399 KKEFEK
+399 KKDYKE

-420 LRVTTNDLKQTEHLD
+420 LKVTTNELKQTEHAKNNNTSLI
-435 NHKSKAVGIAYHY
+435 GLAYFYH
-448 LKNIDLKYEENR
+448 KNILQKYEESR
-460 TRAVPTENG
+460 EVAIPTDKG
-469 KKEIVIKQ
+469 KKEEVQKL
-477 KQPDVL
+477 KQPEAL
-483 LNTLMHELSHIID
+483 LDNLMHEISHIID
-496 FTSGLGPQRIFADGM
+496 ATGGLGSKFIGHDGV
-511 KGVGTI
+511 KGFGTVT
-517 DSDGNF
+517 
-523 SPYKLSSSKE
+523 SPESPFRFSSSKE
-533 FLDVYNKYFENE
+533 FDDVYNKYFKNE
-545 KNYTSYLRTSRE
+545 KNYKKYYRTSKE
-557 EAFADSFG
+557 EVFADSLG
-565 KYINKRIYGVPYT
+565 EYINKRIYGVPYT

-583 DGVEYLFTDKNDP
+583 NGVEYEFKDENDP

-647 GTKPT
+647 GTKPK
-652 EERKVI
+652 EEREVI

-675 KVVQAGVNGEILKIT
+675 KVVQVGVNGEILKIT

-750 ESKEEQPKE
+750 ETKQEQPKEEAKPDETKQEQPKE
-759 EVKPEESKE
+759 EVKPEETKQ
-768 VEQPKEEVKPEEPKE
+768 EQPKEEVKPDETKQ
-783 VEQPKEEVKPEEPK
+783 EQPKEE
-797 EVEQPKEEVKPEE
+797 
-810 PKEEQP
+810 
-816 KEAVQTEQPKEV
+816 VQTEQPKEV

-841 TVKSAKIAKTK
+841 TVKSAKIAKIQK
-852 KSKQYVGRKTLPN
+852 HKLYVGSKKLPN
-865 TGETPDSAMLIG
+865 TGETSNSAMLIG
-877 LVSLAIAARLKQSK
+877 LVSLAVAARLKQSK

>member
-1 MKKNIYSIRKSKL
+1 MKKNIYSIRKSKF

-39 TNAYAAETTQNKNE
+39 TTAYAAETTQNKNE

-102 KTEVVL
+102 ITKVDL

-114 EKEIEKAKV
+114 ETKIEKAKV
-123 EYKVDDTKE
+123 EYKVDDTKN

-200 KLFVAIPEKQNIG
+200 KLFVSIPKKQNINLD
-213 EKTGVRELIQTGEY
+213 EKTGVRELIQTGIL

-232 KLIGKYI
+232 KLKDKYI

-244 DPTNKDLRVIKRR
+244 DPNNPDIREIKRR
-257 YYGVD
+257 YYSFD
-262 EELENPIGYD
+262 KEDLEEDYGYR
-272 ENSDTYDFSNDK
+272 EYDYSNDK
-284 VFYRVIL
+284 DFYSVL
-291 KESSDSIIMLSGGHY
+291 LNESRDGITILSGGHY

-311 LKGEGEDKAV
+311 LNEEGEDKSV

-339 ANYQRLQLAKQKLG
+339 ANYQRLQLAKEKLG
-353 ELTESQKELVKNTE
+353 ELTESQKELVKYAETE
-367 IAFNSITQHYNNING
+367 FSSITQHYNNING
-382 YSNSLNITYEG
+382 YSDSLNISYEG

-420 LRVTTNDLKQTEHLD
+420 LKVTTNELKQTEHAKNNNRSLIGLA
-435 NHKSKAVGIAYHY
+435 NFYH
-448 LKNIDLKYEENR
+448 KNILQKYEKSREV
-460 TRAVPTENG
+460 AVPTDKG
-469 KKEIVIKQ
+469 KKEEVQKL
-477 KQPDVL
+477 KQPEAL
-483 LNTLMHELSHIID
+483 LDNLMHEISHIID
-496 FTSGLGPQRIFADGM
+496 ATGGLGSKFIGHDGV
-511 KGVGTI
+511 KGFGTVT
-517 DSDGNF
+517 SPESPF
-523 SPYKLSSSKE
+523 SFSSSKE
-533 FLDVYNKYFENE
+533 FDDVYNKYFKNE
-545 KNYTSYLRTSRE
+545 KNYKKYYRTSKE
-557 EAFADSFG
+557 EAFADSLG
-565 KYINKRIYGVPYT
+565 EYINKRIYGVPYT

-583 DGVEYLFTDKNDP
+583 NGVEYEFKDENDP

-740 EQPKEEVKPE
+740 EQPKEEVKPDETKEEQPKEEAKPE

-759 EVKPEESKE
+759 E
-768 VEQPKEEVKPEEPKE
+768 
-783 VEQPKEEVKPEEPK
+783 
-797 EVEQPKEEVKPEE
+797 
-810 PKEEQP
+810 
-816 KEAVQTEQPKEV
+816 VQTEQPKEV

-841 TVKSAKIAKTK
+841 TVKSAKIAKIQK
-852 KSKQYVGRKTLPN
+852 HKLYVGSKKLPN
-865 TGETPDSAMLIG
+865 TGETSNSGMLIG
-877 LVSLAIAARLKQSK
+877 LVSLAVAARLKQSK

>member
-1 MKKNIYSIRKSKL
+1 
-14 GAVSTK
+14 
-20 IAAVTFLMLA
+20 MLA

-39 TNAYAAETTQNKNE
+39 TTTYAAETIQNKNE

-114 EKEIEKAKV
+114 EKEIEKAKI
-123 EYKVDDTKE
+123 EYKVDDAKE

-213 EKTGVRELIQTGEY
+213 EKTGVRELIQTGIH

-232 KLIGKYI
+232 KLKDKYI

-244 DPTNKDLRVIKRR
+244 DPKNPDIREIKRS
-257 YYGVD
+257 YYTFDDKKTEEDYGVK
-262 EELENPIGYD
+262 EYD
-272 ENSDTYDFSNDK
+272 YGKDKDFYSVLLNESYDG
-284 VFYRVIL
+284 L
-291 KESSDSIIMLSGGHY
+291 TMLSGGHY

-311 LKGEGEDKAV
+311 LRELNEDKSV

-339 ANYQRLQLAKQKLG
+339 ANYQRLQLAKEKLG
-353 ELTESQKELVKNTE
+353 ELTERQKELVE
-367 IAFNSITQHYNNING
+367 YAERAFNSITQHYNNING
-382 YSNSLNITYEG
+382 YSDKLNITYEG
-393 NIPDNV
+393 NIPDSV
-399 KKEFEK
+399 KEEFEK
-405 QILKLPYEIRKNLVQ
+405 QLLKLPYEIRKNLVQ
-420 LRVTTNDLKQTEHLD
+420 LTVTTNELKQTEHAKNNNRSLI
-435 NHKSKAVGIAYHY
+435 GLAYNY
-448 LKNIDLKYEENR
+448 YKNIFQKYDESR
-460 TRAVPTENG
+460 KVDIPTDKG
-469 KKEIVIKQ
+469 KKEELRKL
-477 KQPDVL
+477 KQPEAL
-483 LNTLMHELSHIID
+483 LDNLMHEISHVID
-496 FTSGLGPQRIFADGM
+496 TAGGLGSPFYGFDGI
-511 KGVGTI
+511 KGFGIVT
-517 DSDGNF
+517 SQE
-523 SPYKLSSSKE
+523 SPFRFSSSKE
-533 FLDVYNKYFENE
+533 FDDVYTKYFKNE
-545 KNYTSYLRTSRE
+545 INYKNYYRTSKE
-557 EAFADSFG
+557 EAFADSLG
-565 KYINKRIYGVPYT
+565 EYINKRIYGVPYT
-578 RYKNI
+578 RYKTI
-583 DGVEYLFTDKNDP
+583 EGVEYEFKDENDP

-652 EERKVI
+652 EERNVI

-675 KVVQAGVNGEILKIT
+675 KVIQAGVNGEILKIT

-724 EVEQPKEE
+724 EVEKPKEE
-732 VKPDETKQ
+732 VKPEETKQ

-783 VEQPKEEVKPEEPK
+783 VEQPKEEVKPEETK
-797 EVEQPKEEVKPEE
+797 QEQPKEEVKPEE
-810 PKEEQP
+810 TKEEQS

-841 TVKSAKIAKTK
+841 TVKSAKIAKIQK
-852 KSKQYVGRKTLPN
+852 HKLYVGSKKLPN
-865 TGETPDSAMLIG
+865 TGETSNSAMLIG
-877 LVSLAIAARLKQSK
+877 LVSLAVAARLKQSK

>member
-39 TNAYAAETTQNKNE
+39 TTTYAAETIQNKNE

-114 EKEIEKAKV
+114 EKEIEKAKI
-123 EYKVDDTKE
+123 EYKVDDAKE

-179 DEKFYSIDNSKE
+179 DEKFYFIDNSKE

-213 EKTGVRELIQTGEY
+213 EKTGVRELIQTGIH

-232 KLIGKYI
+232 KLKDKYI

-244 DPTNKDLRVIKRR
+244 DPKNPDIREIKRS
-257 YYGVD
+257 YYTFDDKKTEEDYGVK
-262 EELENPIGYD
+262 EYD
-272 ENSDTYDFSNDK
+272 YGKDKDFYSVLLNESYDG
-284 VFYRVIL
+284 L
-291 KESSDSIIMLSGGHY
+291 TMLSGGHY

-311 LKGEGEDKAV
+311 LRELNEDKSV

-339 ANYQRLQLAKQKLG
+339 ANYQRLQLAKEKLG
-353 ELTESQKELVKNTE
+353 ELTERQKELVE
-367 IAFNSITQHYNNING
+367 YAERAFNSITQHYNNING
-382 YSNSLNITYEG
+382 YSDKLNITYEG
-393 NIPDNV
+393 NIPDSV
-399 KKEFEK
+399 KEEFEK
-405 QILKLPYEIRKNLVQ
+405 QLLKLPYEIRKNLVQ
-420 LRVTTNDLKQTEHLD
+420 LTVTTNELKQTEHAKNNNRFLI
-435 NHKSKAVGIAYHY
+435 GLAYNY
-448 LKNIDLKYEENR
+448 YKNIFQKYDESR
-460 TRAVPTENG
+460 KVDIPTDKG
-469 KKEIVIKQ
+469 KKEELRKL
-477 KQPDVL
+477 KQPEAL
-483 LNTLMHELSHIID
+483 LDNLMHEISHVID
-496 FTSGLGPQRIFADGM
+496 TAGGLGSQFYGFDGI
-511 KGVGTI
+511 KGFGIVT
-517 DSDGNF
+517 SQE
-523 SPYKLSSSKE
+523 SPFRFSSSKE
-533 FLDVYNKYFENE
+533 FDDVYTKYFKNE
-545 KNYTSYLRTSRE
+545 INYKNYYRTSKE
-557 EAFADSFG
+557 EAFADSLG
-565 KYINKRIYGVPYT
+565 EYINKRIYGVPYT
-578 RYKNI
+578 RYKTI
-583 DGVEYLFTDKNDP
+583 EGVEYEFKDENDP

-652 EERKVI
+652 EERNVI

-675 KVVQAGVNGEILKIT
+675 KVIQAGVNGEILKIT

-724 EVEQPKEE
+724 EVEK
-732 VKPDETKQ
+732 
-740 EQPKEEVKPE
+740 PKEEVKPE
-750 ESKEEQPKE
+750 ETKQEQPKE

-783 VEQPKEEVKPEEPK
+783 VEQPKEEVKPEETK
-797 EVEQPKEEVKPEE
+797 QEQPKEEVKPEE
-810 PKEEQP
+810 TKEEQS

-841 TVKSAKIAKTK
+841 TVKSAKIAKIQK
-852 KSKQYVGRKTLPN
+852 HKLYVGSKKLPN
-865 TGETPDSAMLIG
+865 TGETSNSAMLIG
-877 LVSLAIAARLKQSK
+877 LVSLAVAARLKQSK

>member
-1 MKKNIYSIRKSKL
+1 MKKNIYSIRKSKF

-39 TNAYAAETTQNKNE
+39 TTAYAAETTQNKNE

-81 DGKFTLKNN
+81 DGKIILKNN
-90 GNESIAERVEPT
+90 GNESTVERVEPT
-102 KTEVVL
+102 KTKVDL

-114 EKEIEKAKV
+114 ETKIEKAKV
-123 EYKVDDTKE
+123 EYKVDDTKK
-132 YGVEEVVK
+132 YGVREVVK
-140 KPKDGE
+140 EAKDGE
-146 KTTTTTYKIVTK
+146 KTTTTTYKIVTR
-158 PKVKLSE
+158 PKVNLSE

-200 KLFVAIPEKQNIG
+200 KLFVSIPEKQNINLD
-213 EKTGVRELIQTGEY
+213 EKTGVRELIQTGIH
-227 LVEEG
+227 LVEDG
-232 KLIGKYI
+232 KLKDKYI

-244 DPTNKDLRVIKRR
+244 DPKNPDIREIKRS
-257 YYGVD
+257 YYTFDDKKTEEDFGVK
-262 EELENPIGYD
+262 EYD
-272 ENSDTYDFSNDK
+272 YGKDKDFYSVLLN
-284 VFYRVIL
+284 
-291 KESSDSIIMLSGGHY
+291 ESHDGLLMLSGGHY

-311 LKGEGEDKAV
+311 LKGEGEDKSV

-339 ANYQRLQLAKQKLG
+339 ANYQRLKLAKEKLG
-353 ELTESQKELVKNTE
+353 DLTERQKELVE
-367 IAFNSITQHYNNING
+367 YAERAFNSITQHYNNING
-382 YSNSLNITYEG
+382 YSDKLNITYEG
-393 NIPDNV
+393 NIPDSV
-399 KKEFEK
+399 KEEFEK
-405 QILKLPYEIRKNLVQ
+405 QLLKLPYEIRKNLVQ
-420 LRVTTNDLKQTEHLD
+420 LTVTTNELKQTEHAKNNNRSLI
-435 NHKSKAVGIAYHY
+435 GLAYY
-448 LKNIDLKYEENR
+448 YSKNIVQKYEKSREIG
-460 TRAVPTENG
+460 VPTDKG
-469 KKEIVIKQ
+469 KKEELRKL
-477 KQPDVL
+477 KQPEAL
-483 LNTLMHELSHIID
+483 LDNLMHEISHIID
-496 FTSGLGPQRIFADGM
+496 ATGGLGSSFFAFDGI
-511 KGVGTI
+511 KGAGIVT
-517 DSDGNF
+517 SQE
-523 SPYKLSSSKE
+523 SPFRFSSSKE
-533 FLDVYNKYFENE
+533 FDDVYNKYFKNE
-545 KNYTSYLRTSRE
+545 INYKNYYRTSKE
-557 EAFADSFG
+557 EVFADSLG
-565 KYINKRIYGVPYT
+565 EYINKRIYGVPYT
-578 RYKNI
+578 RYKTI
-583 DGVEYLFTDKNDP
+583 EGVEYEFKD

-732 VKPDETKQ
+732 VKPDEAKQEQPKEEVKPDETKQ
-740 EQPKEEVKPE
+740 EQPKEEVKPDE
-750 ESKEEQPKE
+750 TKQEQPKE
-759 EVKPEESKE
+759 E
-768 VEQPKEEVKPEEPKE
+768 
-783 VEQPKEEVKPEEPK
+783 
-797 EVEQPKEEVKPEE
+797 
-810 PKEEQP
+810 
-816 KEAVQTEQPKEV
+816 VQTEQPKEV

-841 TVKSAKIAKTK
+841 TVKSAKIAKIQK
-852 KSKQYVGRKTLPN
+852 HKLYVGSKKLPN
-865 TGETPDSAMLIG
+865 TGETSNSAMLIG
-877 LVSLAIAARLKQSK
+877 LVSLAVAARLKQSK

>member
-1 MKKNIYSIRKSKL
+1 MKKNIYSIRKSKF

-39 TNAYAAETTQNKNE
+39 TTAYAAETTQNKNE

-58 SPVEYKGDVTKEVGY
+58 SPVEYTADSAKEVGY

-114 EKEIEKAKV
+114 EKEIEKAKI

-132 YGVEEVVK
+132 YGVREVVK
-140 KPKDGE
+140 EAKDGE

-200 KLFVAIPEKQNIG
+200 KLFVSIPEKQNIG
-213 EKTGVRELIQTGEY
+213 EKTGVRELIQTGIH

-232 KLIGKYI
+232 KLKDKYI

-244 DPTNKDLRVIKRR
+244 DPKNPDIREIKRN
-257 YYGVD
+257 YYTFDDNKTEEDYGVK
-262 EELENPIGYD
+262 EYD
-272 ENSDTYDFSNDK
+272 YSKDKDFYS
-284 VFYRVIL
+284 ILL
-291 KESSDSIIMLSGGHY
+291 KEGSDGLIMLSGGHY

-311 LKGEGEDKAV
+311 LRELNEDKSV

-327 HIITESMYADAK
+327 YIITESMYADAK
-339 ANYQRLQLAKQKLG
+339 ANYQRLQLAKEKLG
-353 ELTESQKELVKNTE
+353 DLTESQKELVENAE
-367 IAFNSITQHYNNING
+367 RAFNSITQHYNNING
-382 YSNSLNITYEG
+382 YRDKLNITYEG
-393 NIPDNV
+393 NIPDSV
-399 KKEFEK
+399 KEEFEK
-405 QILKLPYEIRKNLVQ
+405 QLLKLPYEIRKNLVQ
-420 LRVTTNDLKQTEHLD
+420 LRVTTNELKQTEHAKNNNRSLI
-435 NHKSKAVGIAYHY
+435 GLAYYY
-448 LKNIDLKYEENR
+448 LKNIVQKYEESR
-460 TRAVPTENG
+460 EIGVPTDKG
-469 KKEIVIKQ
+469 KKEELRKL
-477 KQPDVL
+477 KQPEAL
-483 LNTLMHELSHIID
+483 LDNLMHEISHIID
-496 FTSGLGPQRIFADGM
+496 ATGGLGSSFFAFDGI
-511 KGVGTI
+511 KGAGIVT
-517 DSDGNF
+517 SQESPF
-523 SPYKLSSSKE
+523 SFSSSKE
-533 FLDVYNKYFENE
+533 FDDVYNKYFKNE
-545 KNYTSYLRTSRE
+545 INYKNYYRTSKE
-557 EAFADSFG
+557 EAFADSLG
-565 KYINKRIYGVPYT
+565 EYINKRIYGVPYT
-578 RYKNI
+578 RYKTI
-583 DGVEYLFTDKNDP
+583 EGVEYEFKDVNDP

-637 TQVQNGLTIL
+637 SAVQDGLIVL
-647 GTKPT
+647 GTKT
-652 EERKVI
+652 KEERVEI
-658 RYETE
+658 PYTTE
-663 VKNDNTLEKGLR
+663 IKEDNTLEKGLR

-696 KETGELS
+696 KETGKLS

-724 EVEQPKEE
+724 EVEK
-732 VKPDETKQ
+732 
-740 EQPKEEVKPE
+740 PKEEVKPE
-750 ESKEEQPKE
+750 ETKQEQPKE

-783 VEQPKEEVKPEEPK
+783 VEQPKEEVKPEETK
-797 EVEQPKEEVKPEE
+797 QEQPKEEVKPEE
-810 PKEEQP
+810 TKEEQS

-841 TVKSAKIAKTK
+841 TVKSAKIAKIQK
-852 KSKQYVGRKTLPN
+852 HKLYVGSKKLPN
-865 TGETPDSAMLIG
+865 TGETSNSAMLIG
-877 LVSLAIAARLKQSK
+877 LVSLAVAARLKQSK

>member
-1 MKKNIYSIRKSKL
+1 MKKNIYSIRKSKF

-39 TNAYAAETTQNKNE
+39 TTAYAAETTQNKNE

-58 SPVEYKGDVTKEVGY
+58 SPVEYKGDVKKEVGY

-81 DGKFTLKNN
+81 DGKIILKNN
-90 GNESIAERVEPT
+90 GNESTVERVEPT

-114 EKEIEKAKV
+114 ETKIEKAKV
-123 EYKVDDTKE
+123 EYKVDDTKN

-146 KTTTTTYKIVTK
+146 KTTTTTYKIVIK

-200 KLFVAIPEKQNIG
+200 KLFVSIPEKQNIG
-213 EKTGVRELIQTGEY
+213 EKTGVRELIQTGIH

-232 KLIGKYI
+232 KLKGKYI

-244 DPTNKDLRVIKRR
+244 DPKNPDIREIKRN
-257 YYGVD
+257 YYTFDDNKTEEDYGVK
-262 EELENPIGYD
+262 EYD
-272 ENSDTYDFSNDK
+272 YSKDKDFYS
-284 VFYRVIL
+284 ILL
-291 KESSDSIIMLSGGHY
+291 KEGSDGLIMLSGGHY

-311 LKGEGEDKAV
+311 LRELNEDKSV

-339 ANYQRLQLAKQKLG
+339 ANYQRLQLAKEKLG
-353 ELTESQKELVKNTE
+353 DLTESQKELVENAE
-367 IAFNSITQHYNNING
+367 RAFNSITQHYNNING
-382 YSNSLNITYEG
+382 YRDKLNITYEG
-393 NIPDNV
+393 NIPDSV
-399 KKEFEK
+399 KEEFEK
-405 QILKLPYEIRKNLVQ
+405 QLLKLPYEIRKNLVQ
-420 LRVTTNDLKQTEHLD
+420 LRVTTNELKQTEHAKNNNRSL
-435 NHKSKAVGIAYHY
+435 VGLAYYY
-448 LKNIDLKYEENR
+448 LKNIVQKYEESR
-460 TRAVPTENG
+460 EIGVPTDKG
-469 KKEIVIKQ
+469 KKEELRKL
-477 KQPDVL
+477 KQPEAL
-483 LNTLMHELSHIID
+483 LDNLMHEISHIID
-496 FTSGLGPQRIFADGM
+496 ATGGLGSEVFGFDGI
-511 KGVGTI
+511 KGFGIVT
-517 DSDGNF
+517 SQESPF
-523 SPYKLSSSKE
+523 SFSSSKE
-533 FLDVYNKYFENE
+533 FDDVYNKYFKNE
-545 KNYTSYLRTSRE
+545 INYKNYYRTSKE
-557 EAFADSFG
+557 EAFADSLG
-565 KYINKRIYGVPYT
+565 EYINKRIYGVPYT
-578 RYKNI
+578 RYKTI
-583 DGVEYLFTDKNDP
+583 EGVEYEFKDVNDP

-703 STTTEKV
+703 STTTEKI

-740 EQPKEEVKPE
+740 EKPKEEVKPE
-750 ESKEEQPKE
+750 ESKEEQQKE

-810 PKEEQP
+810 TKE
-816 KEAVQTEQPKEV
+816 EQPKEV
-828 EKIKDTSNKKQEK
+828 EKIKDTSNKNQEK

-865 TGETPDSAMLIG
+865 TGETLDSAMLIG
-877 LVSLAIAARLKQSK
+877 LVSLAIAARLKQRK

>member
-1 MKKNIYSIRKSKL
+1 MKKNIYSIRKSKF

-39 TNAYAAETTQNKNE
+39 TTAYAAETTQNKNE

-58 SPVEYKGDVTKEVGY
+58 SPIEYKGDVTKEVGY

-81 DGKFTLKNN
+81 DGKIILKNN
-90 GNESIAERVEPT
+90 GNESTVERVEPT
-102 KTEVVL
+102 KTEVDL
-108 GTKPKV
+108 GTKSKV
-114 EKEIEKAKV
+114 ETKIEKAKV
-123 EYKVDDTKE
+123 EYKVDDTKN

-165 KIEKMLNSDNYMYT
+165 KIENMLNSDNYMYT

-232 KLIGKYI
+232 KLKGKYI

-382 YSNSLNITYEG
+382 YSNSLNISYEG
-393 NIPDNV
+393 NIPDKV

-448 LKNIDLKYEENR
+448 LKNIDLKYEDR
-460 TRAVPTENG
+460 RFRAIPTENG
-469 KKEIVIKQ
+469 KKTIEIEL
-477 KQPDVL
+477 KQPEVL

-511 KGVGTI
+511 KGAGTI

-628 VVDTIKETN
+628 VVDTIKETS

-652 EERKVI
+652 EERVEI
-658 RYETE
+658 PYTTE
-663 VKNDNTLEKGLR
+663 IKEDNTLEKGLR
-675 KVVQAGVNGEILKIT
+675 KVVQLGVNGELLKIT
-690 SYALAN
+690 SYSLAN

-703 STTTEKV
+703 STTTEKI

-740 EQPKEEVKPE
+740 EQPKEEVKPDETKQEQPKE
-750 ESKEEQPKE
+750 EAKPDETKQEQPKE

-768 VEQPKEEVKPEEPKE
+768 EQPKEEAKPEESKEEQPKEEAKPEESKEEQPKEEV
-783 VEQPKEEVKPEEPK
+783 
-797 EVEQPKEEVKPEE
+797 
-810 PKEEQP
+810 
-816 KEAVQTEQPKEV
+816 QTEKPKEV

-841 TVKSAKIAKTK
+841 TVKSAKIAKIQ
-852 KSKQYVGRKTLPN
+852 KQKLYVGSKKLPN
-865 TGETPDSAMLIG
+865 TGETSNSAMLIG
-877 LVSLAIAARLKQSK
+877 LVSLAVAARLKQSK

>member
-39 TNAYAAETTQNKNE
+39 TTTYAAETIQNKNE

-114 EKEIEKAKV
+114 EKEIEKAKI
-123 EYKVDDTKE
+123 EYKVDDAKE

-213 EKTGVRELIQTGEY
+213 EKTGVRELIQTGIH

-232 KLIGKYI
+232 KLKDKYI

-244 DPTNKDLRVIKRR
+244 DPKNPDIREIKRS
-257 YYGVD
+257 YYTFDDKKTEEDYGVK
-262 EELENPIGYD
+262 EYD
-272 ENSDTYDFSNDK
+272 YGKDKDFYSVLLNESYDG
-284 VFYRVIL
+284 L
-291 KESSDSIIMLSGGHY
+291 TMLSGGHY

-311 LKGEGEDKAV
+311 LRELNEDKSV

-339 ANYQRLQLAKQKLG
+339 ANYQRLQLAKEKLG
-353 ELTESQKELVKNTE
+353 ELTERQKELVE
-367 IAFNSITQHYNNING
+367 YAERAFNSITQHYNNING
-382 YSNSLNITYEG
+382 YSDKLNITYEG
-393 NIPDNV
+393 NIPDSV
-399 KKEFEK
+399 KEEFEK
-405 QILKLPYEIRKNLVQ
+405 QLLKLPYEIRKNLVQ
-420 LRVTTNDLKQTEHLD
+420 LTVTTNELKQTEHAKNNNRSLI
-435 NHKSKAVGIAYHY
+435 GLAYNY
-448 LKNIDLKYEENR
+448 YKNIFQKYDESR
-460 TRAVPTENG
+460 KVDIPTDKG
-469 KKEIVIKQ
+469 KKEELRKL
-477 KQPDVL
+477 KQPEAL
-483 LNTLMHELSHIID
+483 LDNLMHEISHVID
-496 FTSGLGPQRIFADGM
+496 TAGGLGSQFYGFDGI
-511 KGVGTI
+511 KGFGIVT
-517 DSDGNF
+517 SQE
-523 SPYKLSSSKE
+523 SPFRFSSSKE
-533 FLDVYNKYFENE
+533 FDDVYTKYFKNE
-545 KNYTSYLRTSRE
+545 INYKNYYRTSKE
-557 EAFADSFG
+557 EAFADSLG
-565 KYINKRIYGVPYT
+565 EYINKRIYGVPYT
-578 RYKNI
+578 RYKTI
-583 DGVEYLFTDKNDP
+583 EGVEYEFKDENDP

-652 EERKVI
+652 EERNVI

-675 KVVQAGVNGEILKIT
+675 KVIQAGVNGEILKIT

-724 EVEQPKEE
+724 EVEK
-732 VKPDETKQ
+732 
-740 EQPKEEVKPE
+740 PKEEVKPE
-750 ESKEEQPKE
+750 ETKEEQ
-759 EVKPEESKE
+759 S
-768 VEQPKEEVKPEEPKE
+768 
-783 VEQPKEEVKPEEPK
+783 
-797 EVEQPKEEVKPEE
+797 
-810 PKEEQP
+810 

-841 TVKSAKIAKTK
+841 TVKSAKIAKIQK
-852 KSKQYVGRKTLPN
+852 HKLYVGSKKLPN
-865 TGETPDSAMLIG
+865 TGETSNSAMLIG
-877 LVSLAIAARLKQSK
+877 LVSLAVAARLKQSK

>member
-232 KLIGKYI
+232 KLKGKYI

-724 EVEQPKEE
+724 EVEK
-732 VKPDETKQ
+732 
-740 EQPKEEVKPE
+740 PKEEVKPE
-750 ESKEEQPKE
+750 ETKQEQPKE

-783 VEQPKEEVKPEEPK
+783 VEQPKEEVKPEETK
-797 EVEQPKEEVKPEE
+797 QEQPKEEVKPEE
-810 PKEEQP
+810 TKEEQS

-841 TVKSAKIAKTK
+841 TVKSAKIAKIQK
-852 KSKQYVGRKTLPN
+852 HKLYVGSKKLPN
-865 TGETPDSAMLIG
+865 TGETSNSAMLIG
-877 LVSLAIAARLKQSK
+877 LVSLAVAARLKQSK

>member
-39 TNAYAAETTQNKNE
+39 TTTYAAETIQNKNE

-114 EKEIEKAKV
+114 EKEIEKAKI
-123 EYKVDDTKE
+123 EYKVDDAKE

-213 EKTGVRELIQTGEY
+213 EKTGVRELIQTGIH

-232 KLIGKYI
+232 KLKDKYI

-244 DPTNKDLRVIKRR
+244 DPKNPDIREIKRS
-257 YYGVD
+257 YYTFDDKKTEEDYGVK
-262 EELENPIGYD
+262 EYD
-272 ENSDTYDFSNDK
+272 YGKDKDFYSVLLNESYDG
-284 VFYRVIL
+284 L
-291 KESSDSIIMLSGGHY
+291 TMLSGGHY

-311 LKGEGEDKAV
+311 LRELNEDKSV

-339 ANYQRLQLAKQKLG
+339 ANYQRLQLAKEKLG
-353 ELTESQKELVKNTE
+353 ELTERQKELVE
-367 IAFNSITQHYNNING
+367 YAERAFNSITQHYNNING
-382 YSNSLNITYEG
+382 YSDKLNITYEG
-393 NIPDNV
+393 NIPDSV
-399 KKEFEK
+399 KEEFEK
-405 QILKLPYEIRKNLVQ
+405 QLLKLPYEIRKNLVQ
-420 LRVTTNDLKQTEHLD
+420 LTVTTNELKQTEHAKNNNRSLI
-435 NHKSKAVGIAYHY
+435 GLAYNY
-448 LKNIDLKYEENR
+448 YKNIFQKYDESR
-460 TRAVPTENG
+460 KVDIPTDKG
-469 KKEIVIKQ
+469 KKEELRKL
-477 KQPDVL
+477 KQPEAL
-483 LNTLMHELSHIID
+483 LDNLMHEISHVID
-496 FTSGLGPQRIFADGM
+496 TAGGLGSQFYGFDGI
-511 KGVGTI
+511 KGFGIVT
-517 DSDGNF
+517 SQE
-523 SPYKLSSSKE
+523 SPFRFSSSKE
-533 FLDVYNKYFENE
+533 FDDVYTKYFKNE
-545 KNYTSYLRTSRE
+545 INYKNYYRTSKE
-557 EAFADSFG
+557 EAFADSLG
-565 KYINKRIYGVPYT
+565 EYINKRIYGVPYT
-578 RYKNI
+578 RYKTI
-583 DGVEYLFTDKNDP
+583 EGVEYEFKDENDP

-605 DKAEYYFANLY
+605 DKAKYYFANLY

-652 EERKVI
+652 EERNVI

-675 KVVQAGVNGEILKIT
+675 KVIQAGVNGEILKIT

-724 EVEQPKEE
+724 EVEKPKEE
-732 VKPDETKQ
+732 VKPEETKQ

-783 VEQPKEEVKPEEPK
+783 VEQPKEEVKPEETK
-797 EVEQPKEEVKPEE
+797 QEQPKEEVKPEE
-810 PKEEQP
+810 TKEEQS

-841 TVKSAKIAKTK
+841 TVKSAKIAKIQK
-852 KSKQYVGRKTLPN
+852 HKLYVGSKKLPN
-865 TGETPDSAMLIG
+865 TGETSNSAMLIG
-877 LVSLAIAARLKQSK
+877 LVSLAVAARLKQSK

>member
-39 TNAYAAETTQNKNE
+39 TTTYAAETIQNKNE

-114 EKEIEKAKV
+114 EKEIEKAKI
-123 EYKVDDTKE
+123 EYKVDDAKE

-213 EKTGVRELIQTGEY
+213 EKTGVRELIQTGIH

-232 KLIGKYI
+232 KLKDKYI

-244 DPTNKDLRVIKRR
+244 DPKNPDIREIKRS
-257 YYGVD
+257 YYTFDDKKTEEDYGVK
-262 EELENPIGYD
+262 EYD
-272 ENSDTYDFSNDK
+272 YGKDKDFYSVLLNESYDG
-284 VFYRVIL
+284 L
-291 KESSDSIIMLSGGHY
+291 TMLSGGHY

-311 LKGEGEDKAV
+311 LRELNEDKSV

-353 ELTESQKELVKNTE
+353 ELTESQKELVETAE
-367 IAFNSITQHYNNING
+367 RAFKSITQHYNNING
-382 YSNSLNITYEG
+382 YSDKLNITYEG
-393 NIPDNV
+393 NIPDSV
-399 KKEFEK
+399 KEEFEK
-405 QILKLPYEIRKNLVQ
+405 QLLKLPYEIRKNLVQ
-420 LRVTTNDLKQTEHLD
+420 LTVTTNELKQTEHAKNNNRSLI
-435 NHKSKAVGIAYHY
+435 GLAYNY
-448 LKNIDLKYEENR
+448 YKNIFQKYDESR
-460 TRAVPTENG
+460 KVDIPTDKG
-469 KKEIVIKQ
+469 KKEELRKL
-477 KQPDVL
+477 KQPEAL
-483 LNTLMHELSHIID
+483 LDNLMHEISHVID
-496 FTSGLGPQRIFADGM
+496 TAGGLGSQFYGFDGI
-511 KGVGTI
+511 KGFGIVT
-517 DSDGNF
+517 SQE
-523 SPYKLSSSKE
+523 SPFRFSSSKE
-533 FLDVYNKYFENE
+533 FDDVYTKYFKNE
-545 KNYTSYLRTSRE
+545 INYKNYYRTSKE
-557 EAFADSFG
+557 EAFADSLG
-565 KYINKRIYGVPYT
+565 EYINKRIYGVPYT
-578 RYKNI
+578 RYKTI
-583 DGVEYLFTDKNDP
+583 EGVEYEFKDENDP

-675 KVVQAGVNGEILKIT
+675 KVIQAGVNGEILKIT

-724 EVEQPKEE
+724 EVEK
-732 VKPDETKQ
+732 
-740 EQPKEEVKPE
+740 PKEEVKPE
-750 ESKEEQPKE
+750 ETKQEQPKE

-783 VEQPKEEVKPEEPK
+783 VEQPKEEVKPEETK
-797 EVEQPKEEVKPEE
+797 QEQPKEEVKPEE
-810 PKEEQP
+810 TKEEQS

-841 TVKSAKIAKTK
+841 TVKSAKIAKIQK
-852 KSKQYVGRKTLPN
+852 HKLYVGSKKLPN
-865 TGETPDSAMLIG
+865 TGETSNSAMLIG
-877 LVSLAIAARLKQSK
+877 LVSLAVAARLKQSK

>member
-1 MKKNIYSIRKSKL
+1 MKKNIYSIRKSKF

-39 TNAYAAETTQNKNE
+39 TTAYAAETTQNKNE

-58 SPVEYKGDVTKEVGY
+58 SPVEYTADSAKEVGY

-114 EKEIEKAKV
+114 EKEIEKAKI

-132 YGVEEVVK
+132 YGVREVVK
-140 KPKDGE
+140 EAKDGE

-200 KLFVAIPEKQNIG
+200 KLFVSIPEKQNIG
-213 EKTGVRELIQTGEY
+213 EKTGVRELIQTGIH

-232 KLIGKYI
+232 KLKDKYI

-244 DPTNKDLRVIKRR
+244 DPKNPDIREIKRN
-257 YYGVD
+257 YYTFDDNKTEEDYGVK
-262 EELENPIGYD
+262 EYD
-272 ENSDTYDFSNDK
+272 YSKDKDFYS
-284 VFYRVIL
+284 ILL
-291 KESSDSIIMLSGGHY
+291 KEGSDGLIMLSGGHY

-311 LKGEGEDKAV
+311 LRELNEDKSV

-327 HIITESMYADAK
+327 YIITESMYADAK
-339 ANYQRLQLAKQKLG
+339 ANYQRLQLAKEKLG
-353 ELTESQKELVKNTE
+353 DLTESQKELVENAE
-367 IAFNSITQHYNNING
+367 RAFNSITQHYNNING
-382 YSNSLNITYEG
+382 YRDKLNITYEG
-393 NIPDNV
+393 NIPDSV
-399 KKEFEK
+399 KEEFEK
-405 QILKLPYEIRKNLVQ
+405 QLLKLPYEIRKNLVQ
-420 LRVTTNDLKQTEHLD
+420 LRVTTNELKQTEHAKNNNRSLI
-435 NHKSKAVGIAYHY
+435 GLAYYY
-448 LKNIDLKYEENR
+448 LKNIVQKYEESR
-460 TRAVPTENG
+460 EIGVPTDKG
-469 KKEIVIKQ
+469 KKEELRKL
-477 KQPDVL
+477 KQPEAL
-483 LNTLMHELSHIID
+483 LDNLMHEISHIID
-496 FTSGLGPQRIFADGM
+496 ATGGLGSSFFAFDGI
-511 KGVGTI
+511 KGAGIVT
-517 DSDGNF
+517 SQESPF
-523 SPYKLSSSKE
+523 SFSSSKE
-533 FLDVYNKYFENE
+533 FDDVYNKYFKNE
-545 KNYTSYLRTSRE
+545 INYKNYYRTSKE
-557 EAFADSFG
+557 EAFADSLG
-565 KYINKRIYGVPYT
+565 EYINKRIYGVPYT
-578 RYKNI
+578 RYKTI
-583 DGVEYLFTDKNDP
+583 EGVEYEFKDVNDP

-637 TQVQNGLTIL
+637 SAVQDGLIVL
-647 GTKPT
+647 GTKT
-652 EERKVI
+652 KEERVEI
-658 RYETE
+658 PYTTE
-663 VKNDNTLEKGLR
+663 IKEDNTLEKGLR

-696 KETGELS
+696 KETGKLS

-724 EVEQPKEE
+724 EVEKPKEE
-732 VKPDETKQ
+732 VKPEETKQ

-750 ESKEEQPKE
+750 ETKEEQ
-759 EVKPEESKE
+759 S
-768 VEQPKEEVKPEEPKE
+768 
-783 VEQPKEEVKPEEPK
+783 
-797 EVEQPKEEVKPEE
+797 
-810 PKEEQP
+810 

-841 TVKSAKIAKTK
+841 TVKSAKIAKIQK
-852 KSKQYVGRKTLPN
+852 HKLYVGSKKLPN
-865 TGETPDSAMLIG
+865 TGETSNSAMLIG
-877 LVSLAIAARLKQSK
+877 LVSLAVAARLKQSK

>member
-39 TNAYAAETTQNKNE
+39 TTTYAAETIQNKNE

-114 EKEIEKAKV
+114 EKEIEKAKI
-123 EYKVDDTKE
+123 EYKVDDAKE

-213 EKTGVRELIQTGEY
+213 EKTGVRELIQTGIH

-232 KLIGKYI
+232 KLKDKYI

-244 DPTNKDLRVIKRR
+244 DPKNPDIREIKRS
-257 YYGVD
+257 YYTFDDKKTEEDYGVK
-262 EELENPIGYD
+262 EYD
-272 ENSDTYDFSNDK
+272 YGKDKDFYSVLLNESYDG
-284 VFYRVIL
+284 L
-291 KESSDSIIMLSGGHY
+291 TMLSGGHY

-311 LKGEGEDKAV
+311 LRELNEDKSV

-339 ANYQRLQLAKQKLG
+339 ANYQRLQLAKEKLG
-353 ELTESQKELVKNTE
+353 ELTERQKELVE
-367 IAFNSITQHYNNING
+367 YAERAFNSITQHYNNING
-382 YSNSLNITYEG
+382 YSDKLNITYEG
-393 NIPDNV
+393 NIPDSV
-399 KKEFEK
+399 KEEFEK
-405 QILKLPYEIRKNLVQ
+405 QLLKLPYEIRKNLVQ
-420 LRVTTNDLKQTEHLD
+420 LTVTTNELKQTEHAKNNNRSLI
-435 NHKSKAVGIAYHY
+435 GLAYNY
-448 LKNIDLKYEENR
+448 YKNIFQKYDESR
-460 TRAVPTENG
+460 KVDIPTDKG
-469 KKEIVIKQ
+469 KKEELRKL
-477 KQPDVL
+477 KQPEAL
-483 LNTLMHELSHIID
+483 LDNLMHEISHVID
-496 FTSGLGPQRIFADGM
+496 TAGGLGSQFYGFDGI
-511 KGVGTI
+511 KGFGIVT
-517 DSDGNF
+517 SQE
-523 SPYKLSSSKE
+523 SPFRFSSSKE
-533 FLDVYNKYFENE
+533 FDDVYTKYFKNE
-545 KNYTSYLRTSRE
+545 INYKNYYRTSKE
-557 EAFADSFG
+557 EAFADSLG
-565 KYINKRIYGVPYT
+565 EYINKRIYGVPYT
-578 RYKNI
+578 RYKTI
-583 DGVEYLFTDKNDP
+583 EGVEYEFKDENDP

-652 EERKVI
+652 EERNVI

-675 KVVQAGVNGEILKIT
+675 KVIQAGVNGEILKIT

-724 EVEQPKEE
+724 EVEKPKEEVKPEEPKEVEQPKEE

-750 ESKEEQPKE
+750 ETKEEQ
-759 EVKPEESKE
+759 S
-768 VEQPKEEVKPEEPKE
+768 
-783 VEQPKEEVKPEEPK
+783 
-797 EVEQPKEEVKPEE
+797 
-810 PKEEQP
+810 

-841 TVKSAKIAKTK
+841 TVKSAKIAKIQK
-852 KSKQYVGRKTLPN
+852 HKLYVGSKKLPN
-865 TGETPDSAMLIG
+865 TGETSNSAMLIG
-877 LVSLAIAARLKQSK
+877 LVSLAVAARLKQSK

>member
-1 MKKNIYSIRKSKL
+1 MKKNIYSIRKSKF

-39 TNAYAAETTQNKNE
+39 TTAYAAETTQNKNE

-58 SPVEYKGDVTKEVGY
+58 SPVEYTADSAKEVGY

-114 EKEIEKAKV
+114 EKEIEKAKI

-132 YGVEEVVK
+132 YGIREVVK
-140 KPKDGE
+140 EAKDGE

-200 KLFVAIPEKQNIG
+200 KLFVSIPEKQNIG
-213 EKTGVRELIQTGEY
+213 EKTGVRELIQTGIH

-232 KLIGKYI
+232 KLKDKYI

-244 DPTNKDLRVIKRR
+244 DPKNPDIREIKRN
-257 YYGVD
+257 YYTFDDNKTEEDYGVK
-262 EELENPIGYD
+262 EYD
-272 ENSDTYDFSNDK
+272 YSKDKDFYS
-284 VFYRVIL
+284 ILL
-291 KESSDSIIMLSGGHY
+291 KEGSDGLIMLSGGHY

-311 LKGEGEDKAV
+311 LRELNEDKLV

-327 HIITESMYADAK
+327 YIITESMYADAK
-339 ANYQRLQLAKQKLG
+339 ANYQRLQLAKEKLG
-353 ELTESQKELVKNTE
+353 DLTESQKELVENAE
-367 IAFNSITQHYNNING
+367 RAFNSITQHYNNING
-382 YSNSLNITYEG
+382 YRDKLNITYEG
-393 NIPDNV
+393 NIPDSV
-399 KKEFEK
+399 KEEFEK
-405 QILKLPYEIRKNLVQ
+405 QLLKLPYEIRKNLVQ
-420 LRVTTNDLKQTEHLD
+420 LRVTTNELKQTEHAKNNNRSLI
-435 NHKSKAVGIAYHY
+435 GLAYYY
-448 LKNIDLKYEENR
+448 LKNIVQKYEESR
-460 TRAVPTENG
+460 EIGVPTDKG
-469 KKEIVIKQ
+469 KKEELRKL
-477 KQPDVL
+477 KQPEAL
-483 LNTLMHELSHIID
+483 LDNLMHEISHIID
-496 FTSGLGPQRIFADGM
+496 ATGGLGSSFFAFDGI
-511 KGVGTI
+511 KGAGIVT
-517 DSDGNF
+517 SQESPF
-523 SPYKLSSSKE
+523 SFSSSKE
-533 FLDVYNKYFENE
+533 FDDVYNKYFKNE
-545 KNYTSYLRTSRE
+545 INYKNYYRTSKE
-557 EAFADSFG
+557 EAFADSLG
-565 KYINKRIYGVPYT
+565 EYINKRIYGVPYT
-578 RYKNI
+578 RYKTI
-583 DGVEYLFTDKNDP
+583 EGVEYEFKDVNDP

-637 TQVQNGLTIL
+637 SAVQDGLIVL
-647 GTKPT
+647 GTKT
-652 EERKVI
+652 KEERVEI
-658 RYETE
+658 PYTTE
-663 VKNDNTLEKGLR
+663 IKEDNTLEKGLR

-696 KETGELS
+696 KETGKLS
-703 STTTEKV
+703 STTTEKL

-750 ESKEEQPKE
+750 ESKEEQLKE

-810 PKEEQP
+810 TKEEQP

-841 TVKSAKIAKTK
+841 TVKSAKIAKIQK
-852 KSKQYVGRKTLPN
+852 HKLYVGSKKLPN
-865 TGETPDSAMLIG
+865 TGETSNSAMLIG
-877 LVSLAIAARLKQSK
+877 LVSLAVAARLKQSK

>member
-39 TNAYAAETTQNKNE
+39 TTTYAAETIQNKNE

-114 EKEIEKAKV
+114 EKEIEKAKI
-123 EYKVDDTKE
+123 EYKVDDAKE

-213 EKTGVRELIQTGEY
+213 EKTGVRELIQTGIH

-232 KLIGKYI
+232 KLKDKYI

-244 DPTNKDLRVIKRR
+244 DPKNPDIREIKRS
-257 YYGVD
+257 YYTFDDKKTEEDYGVK
-262 EELENPIGYD
+262 EYD
-272 ENSDTYDFSNDK
+272 YGKDKDFYSVLLNESYDG
-284 VFYRVIL
+284 L
-291 KESSDSIIMLSGGHY
+291 TMLSGGHY

-311 LKGEGEDKAV
+311 LRELNEDKSV

-339 ANYQRLQLAKQKLG
+339 ANYQRLQLAKEKLG
-353 ELTESQKELVKNTE
+353 ELTERQKELVE
-367 IAFNSITQHYNNING
+367 YAERAFNSITQHYNNING
-382 YSNSLNITYEG
+382 YSDKLNITYEG
-393 NIPDNV
+393 NIPDSV
-399 KKEFEK
+399 KEEFEK
-405 QILKLPYEIRKNLVQ
+405 QLLKLPYEIRKNLVQ
-420 LRVTTNDLKQTEHLD
+420 LTVTTNELKQTEHAKNNNRSLI
-435 NHKSKAVGIAYHY
+435 GLAYNY
-448 LKNIDLKYEENR
+448 YKNIFQKYDESR
-460 TRAVPTENG
+460 KVDIPTDKG
-469 KKEIVIKQ
+469 KKEELRKL
-477 KQPDVL
+477 KQPEAL
-483 LNTLMHELSHIID
+483 LDNLMHEISHVID
-496 FTSGLGPQRIFADGM
+496 TAGGLGSQFYGFDGI
-511 KGVGTI
+511 KGFGIVT
-517 DSDGNF
+517 SQE
-523 SPYKLSSSKE
+523 SPFRFSSSKE
-533 FLDVYNKYFENE
+533 FDDVYTKYFKNE
-545 KNYTSYLRTSRE
+545 INYKNYYRTSKE
-557 EAFADSFG
+557 EAFADSLG
-565 KYINKRIYGVPYT
+565 EYINKRIYGVPYT
-578 RYKNI
+578 RYKTI
-583 DGVEYLFTDKNDP
+583 EGVEYEFKDENDP

-637 TQVQNGLTIL
+637 SAVQDGLIVL
-647 GTKPT
+647 GTKT
-652 EERKVI
+652 KEERVEI
-658 RYETE
+658 PYTTE
-663 VKNDNTLEKGLR
+663 IKEDNTLEKGLR

-696 KETGELS
+696 KETGKLS
-703 STTTEKV
+703 STTTEKL

-750 ESKEEQPKE
+750 ESKEEQLKE

-810 PKEEQP
+810 TKEEQP

-841 TVKSAKIAKTK
+841 TVKSAKIAKIQK
-852 KSKQYVGRKTLPN
+852 HKLYVGSKKLPN
-865 TGETPDSAMLIG
+865 TGETSNSAMLIG
-877 LVSLAIAARLKQSK
+877 LVSLAVAARLKQSK

>member
-1 MKKNIYSIRKSKL
+1 MKKNIYSIRKSKF

-58 SPVEYKGDVTKEVGY
+58 SPVEYKGDVKKEVGY

-90 GNESIAERVEPT
+90 GNESITERVEPT

-114 EKEIEKAKV
+114 EKEIEKAKI

-132 YGVEEVVK
+132 YGVREVVK
-140 KPKDGE
+140 EAKDGG

-165 KIEKMLNSDNYMYT
+165 KIEKMLNSNNYMYT

-200 KLFVAIPEKQNIG
+200 KLFVSIPEKQNIG
-213 EKTGVRELIQTGEY
+213 EKTGVRELIQTGIH

-232 KLIGKYI
+232 KLKDKYI

-244 DPTNKDLRVIKRR
+244 DPKNPDIREIKRN
-257 YYGVD
+257 YYTFDDNKTEEDYGVK
-262 EELENPIGYD
+262 EYD
-272 ENSDTYDFSNDK
+272 YSKDKDFYS
-284 VFYRVIL
+284 ILL
-291 KESSDSIIMLSGGHY
+291 KEGSDGLIMLSGGHY

-311 LKGEGEDKAV
+311 LKGEGEDKSV

-353 ELTESQKELVKNTE
+353 ELTESQKELVENAE
-367 IAFNSITQHYNNING
+367 RAFKSITQHYNNING
-382 YSNSLNITYEG
+382 YSDKLNITYEG
-393 NIPDNV
+393 NIPDSV
-399 KKEFEK
+399 KEEFEK
-405 QILKLPYEIRKNLVQ
+405 QLLKLPYEIRKNLVQ
-420 LRVTTNDLKQTEHLD
+420 LRVTTYELKQTEHAKNNNRSLI
-435 NHKSKAVGIAYHY
+435 GLAYY
-448 LKNIDLKYEENR
+448 YPKNIVQKYEESR
-460 TRAVPTENG
+460 EIDVPTDKG
-469 KKEIVIKQ
+469 KREKLRKL
-477 KQPDVL
+477 KQPEAL
-483 LNTLMHELSHIID
+483 LDNLMHEISHIID
-496 FTSGLGPQRIFADGM
+496 ATGGLGSEVFGFDGI
-511 KGVGTI
+511 KGAGIVT
-517 DSDGNF
+517 SQESPFRF
-523 SPYKLSSSKE
+523 SNSKE
-533 FLDVYNKYFENE
+533 FDDVYNKYFKNE
-545 KNYTSYLRTSRE
+545 INYKNYYRTSKE
-557 EAFADSFG
+557 EAFADSLG
-565 KYINKRIYGVPYT
+565 EYINKRIYGVPYT
-578 RYKNI
+578 RYKTIN
-583 DGVEYLFTDKNDP
+583 GVEYEFKDVNDP
-596 NYATATTPV
+596 HYATATTPV

-675 KVVQAGVNGEILKIT
+675 KVVQVGVNGEILKIT

-703 STTTEKV
+703 STTTEKI

-732 VKPDETKQ
+732 VKPDE
-740 EQPKEEVKPE
+740 
-750 ESKEEQPKE
+750 SKEEQPKE

-768 VEQPKEEVKPEEPKE
+768 
-783 VEQPKEEVKPEEPK
+783 
-797 EVEQPKEEVKPEE
+797 
-810 PKEEQP
+810 
-816 KEAVQTEQPKEV
+816 EQPKEV

-841 TVKSAKIAKTK
+841 TVKSAKIAKTQN
-852 KSKQYVGRKTLPN
+852 SKQYVGRKTLPN
-865 TGETPDSAMLIG
+865 TGENSNSAMLIG
-877 LVSLAIAARLKQSK
+877 LVSLAVAARLKQSK